1 MDKYKVGGRL
11 KHYLRLLI
19 VLIICFGVNV
29 YADTTYIRGN
39 ITKGTSK
46 VTVRTCASSS
56 CGALKS
62 DTNTNISISYPE
74 MFEVLGEENGFYKI
88 SLQFNSYYY
97 IGYISKGT
105 SSKDY
110 VETKTFTITD
120 GVINELLTL
129 GFPQSYAEKLAK
141 LKVSHPEWVFVPYKV
156 NATWDEVIA
165 GETKYISTNLINGTN
180 TSLRNT
186 EDGAYVDG
194 KWTEFAGGG
203 WYSASKQTV
212 KYFVD
217 PRNFLNDG
225 HVFMFEVLNFDKD
238 IQTNELL
245 QSLLNGSFMS
255 GNGFYYND
263 KNEKVDISYAEIF
276 KTAGEKNEIS
286 SVHLISRVIQ
296 EQGLNGSA
304 LSSGDNSEHPG
315 YYNFFNINANGKT
328 TREVIHNGLAYAKK
342 KEWNS
347 PLSSIIGGAALLN
360 NYIKYGQN
368 TLYLQKFDFAGDN
381 YYTNQYMQNIRAPYS
396 ESYTAY
402 SAYAKNN
409 FLDIKFTFSIPVF
422 KGVMPD
428 KTSLDI
434 KYNEDSSLSMLSVTS
449 CNLNPSFTSS
459 AYNYTCYVD
468 KKIDSITVNAS
479 PTASTSTVK
488 GTGKF
493 DLNNDVNTFE
503 IIVKSAAGT
512 TSTYKITVNK
522 VEEVVLTP
530 DEILAKM
537 QISNKGGYISGF
549 DLGSDANSF
558 NKLLNSVYPKAVS
571 EIPENKILH
580 TGMNVKITSG
590 ISSNYT
596 VVIYGDNN
604 GDGVID
610 ILDLLKI
617 QKHLLGVNKLK
628 DAYFNASDVN
638 KDGLID
644 IIDLLKMRKHILNV
658 NKIEQ

>member
-1 MDKYKVGGRL
+1 M
-11 KHYLRLLI
+11 KHYLKFII
-19 VLIICFGVNV
+19 VLAICLGTNV
-29 YADTTYIRGN
+29 FADTTYIRGQ

-56 CGALKS
+56 CGAVKS
-62 DTNTNISISYPE
+62 DTNSNIAISYPE

-97 IGYISKGT
+97 TGYISKGT
-105 SSKDY
+105 SSKAY
-110 VETKTFTITD
+110 VETKTFKVTD
-120 GVINELLTL
+120 GDINQMLTL
-129 GFPQSYAEKLAK
+129 GFPKSYAEKLAK
-141 LKVSHPEWVFVPYKV
+141 LKVSHPNWQFVPYKV

-165 GETKYISTNLINGTN
+165 GETKYISTNLINGSN

-186 EDGAYVDG
+186 EDGAYVNG

-225 HVFMFEVLNFDKD
+225 HVFMFEVLNFDSSV
-238 IQTNELL
+238 QTTELL
-245 QSLLNGSFMS
+245 QSLLNGTFMS
-255 GNGFYYND
+255 GNAFYYND
-263 KNEKVDISYAEIF
+263 NNEKVNISYAQTF
-276 KTAGEKNEIS
+276 RDAGEKNQIS

-296 EQGLNGSA
+296 EQGSNGSS
-304 LSSGDNSEHPG
+304 LSSGDNSEYPG

-328 TREVIHNGLAYAKK
+328 TSEVIHNGLAYAKK
-342 KEWNS
+342 KGWNS
-347 PLSSIIGGAALLN
+347 PYKAIIGGASLLN
-360 NYIKYGQN
+360 DYIKYGQN
-368 TLYLQKFDFAGDN
+368 TLYLQKFDFAGDT
-381 YYTNQYMQNIRAPYS
+381 YYSTQYMQNVRAPYS

-402 SAYAKNN
+402 SAYVKNN
-409 FLDIKFTFSIPVF
+409 SLDIKFTFSVPVF
-422 KGVMPD
+422 KGKMPD

-434 KYNEDSSLSMLSVTS
+434 KYNEDSSLSKLSVTS

-468 KKIDSITVNAS
+468 KKIDNITVNAS

-493 DLNNDVNTFE
+493 DLNKDVTVLE
-503 IIVKSAAGT
+503 IIVTSAAGT

-522 VEEVVLTP
+522 VDEVVLTP

-537 QISNKGGYISGF
+537 QINNDGGYISGF

-571 EIPENKILH
+571 EINVQGKLA
-580 TGMNVKITSG
+580 TGMKLKLTSN
-590 ISSNYT
+590 STSLYT
-596 VVIYGDNN
+596 IIIRGDVN
-604 GDGVID
+604 GDGEINIVDYIK
-610 ILDLLKI
+610 LLKHVLNS
-617 QKHLLGVNKLK
+617 KKLTNEYLK
-628 DAYFNASDVN
+628 AADIN
-638 KDGLID
+638 KDGMADIVDLI
-644 IIDLLKMRKHILNV
+644 KVQKHVLGA
-658 NKIEQ
+658 KTIEQ

>member
-1 MDKYKVGGRL
+1 M
-11 KHYLRLLI
+11 KHYLKFII
-19 VLIICFGVNV
+19 VLAICLGTNV
-29 YADTTYIRGN
+29 FADTTYIRGQ

-56 CGALKS
+56 CGAVKS
-62 DTNTNISISYPE
+62 DTNSNIAISYPE

-97 IGYISKGT
+97 TGYISKGT
-105 SSKDY
+105 SSKAY
-110 VETKTFTITD
+110 VETKTFKVTD
-120 GVINELLTL
+120 GDINQMLTL
-129 GFPQSYAEKLAK
+129 GFPKSYAEKLAK
-141 LKVSHPEWVFVPYKV
+141 LKVSHPNWQFVPYKV

-165 GETKYISTNLINGTN
+165 GETKYISTNLINGSN

-186 EDGAYVDG
+186 EDGAYVNG

-225 HVFMFEVLNFDKD
+225 HIFMFEVLNFDSSV
-238 IQTNELL
+238 QTTELL
-245 QSLLNGSFMS
+245 QSLLNGTFMS
-255 GNGFYYND
+255 GNAFYYND
-263 KNEKVDISYAEIF
+263 NNEKVNISYAQTF
-276 KTAGEKNEIS
+276 RDAGEKNQIS

-296 EQGLNGSA
+296 EQDSNGSS
-304 LSSGDNSEHPG
+304 LSSGDNSEYPG

-328 TREVIHNGLAYAKK
+328 TSEVIHNGLAYAKK
-342 KEWNS
+342 KGWNS
-347 PLSSIIGGAALLN
+347 PYNAIIGGASLLN
-360 NYIKYGQN
+360 DYIKYGQN
-368 TLYLQKFDFAGDN
+368 TLYLQKFDFAGDT
-381 YYTNQYMQNIRAPYS
+381 YYSTQYMQNVRAPYS

-402 SAYAKNN
+402 SAYVKNN
-409 FLDIKFTFSIPVF
+409 SLDIKFTFSVPVF
-422 KGVMPD
+422 KGTMPD

-434 KYNEDSSLSMLSVTS
+434 KYNEDSSLSKLSVTS
-449 CNLNPSFTSS
+449 CNLNPSFISS

-468 KKIDSITVNAS
+468 KKIDNITVNAS

-493 DLNNDVNTFE
+493 DLNKDVTVLE
-503 IIVKSAAGT
+503 IIVTSAAGT

-522 VEEVVLTP
+522 VDEVVLTP

-537 QISNKGGYISGF
+537 QISNNGGYISGF

-571 EIPENKILH
+571 QISENKVLY
-580 TGMNVKITSG
+580 TGMNIKITSG
-590 ISSNYT
+590 ITSNYT

-628 DAYFNASDVN
+628 NAYLNASDVN
-638 KDGLID
+638 KDGVID

>member
-1 MDKYKVGGRL
+1 M
-11 KHYLRLLI
+11 KHYLKFII
-19 VLIICFGVNV
+19 VLAICLGTNV
-29 YADTTYIRGN
+29 FADTTYIRGQ

-56 CGALKS
+56 CGAVKS
-62 DTNTNISISYPE
+62 DTNSNIAISYPE

-97 IGYISKGT
+97 TGYISKGT
-105 SSKDY
+105 SSKAY
-110 VETKTFTITD
+110 VETKTFKVTD
-120 GVINELLTL
+120 GDINQMLTL
-129 GFPQSYAEKLAK
+129 GFPKSYAEKLAK
-141 LKVSHPEWVFVPYKV
+141 LKVSHPNWQFVPYKV

-165 GETKYISTNLINGTN
+165 GETKYISTNLINGSN

-186 EDGAYVDG
+186 EDGAYVNG

-225 HVFMFEVLNFDKD
+225 HVFMFEVLNFDSSV
-238 IQTNELL
+238 QTTELL
-245 QSLLNGSFMS
+245 QSLLNGTFMS
-255 GNGFYYND
+255 GNAFYYND
-263 KNEKVDISYAEIF
+263 KNEKVNISYAQTF
-276 KTAGEKNEIS
+276 RDAGEKNQIS

-296 EQGLNGSA
+296 EQGSNGSS
-304 LSSGDNSEHPG
+304 LSSGDNSEYPG

-328 TREVIHNGLAYAKK
+328 TSEVIHSGLAYAKK
-342 KEWNS
+342 KGWNS
-347 PLSSIIGGAALLN
+347 PYKAIIGGASLLN
-360 NYIKYGQN
+360 DYIKYGQN
-368 TLYLQKFDFAGDN
+368 TLYLQKFDFAGDT
-381 YYTNQYMQNIRAPYS
+381 YYSTQYMQNIRAPYS

-402 SAYAKNN
+402 SAYVKNN
-409 FLDIKFTFSIPVF
+409 SLDIKFTFSVPVF
-422 KGVMPD
+422 KGKMPD

-434 KYNEDSSLSMLSVTS
+434 KYNEDSSLSKLSVTS

-468 KKIDSITVNAS
+468 KKIDNITVNAS

-493 DLNNDVNTFE
+493 DLNKDVTVLE
-503 IIVKSAAGT
+503 IIVTSAAGT

-522 VEEVVLTP
+522 VDEVVLTP

-571 EIPENKILH
+571 QISENKVLY
-580 TGMNVKITSG
+580 TGMNIKITSG
-590 ISSNYT
+590 ITSNYT

-628 DAYFNASDVN
+628 NAYLYASDIN
-638 KDGLID
+638 KDGNVD
-644 IIDLLKMRKHILNV
+644 IIALLKIQKHILNV
-658 NKIEQ
+658 SKIEQ

>member
-1 MDKYKVGGRL
+1 M
-11 KHYLRLLI
+11 KHYLKFII
-19 VLIICFGVNV
+19 VLAICLGTNV
-29 YADTTYIRGN
+29 FADTTYIRGQ

-56 CGALKS
+56 CGAVKS
-62 DTNTNISISYPE
+62 DTNSNIAISYPE

-97 IGYISKGT
+97 TGYISKGT
-105 SSKDY
+105 SSKAY
-110 VETKTFTITD
+110 VETKTFKVTD
-120 GVINELLTL
+120 GDINQMLNL
-129 GFPQSYAEKLAK
+129 GFPKSYAEKLAK
-141 LKVSHPEWVFVPYKV
+141 LKVSHPNWQFVPYKV

-165 GETKYISTNLINGTN
+165 GETKYISTNLINGSN

-186 EDGAYVDG
+186 EDGAYVNG

-225 HVFMFEVLNFDKD
+225 HVFMFEVLNFDSSV
-238 IQTNELL
+238 QTTELL
-245 QSLLNGSFMS
+245 QSLLNGTFMS
-255 GNGFYYND
+255 GNAFYYND
-263 KNEKVDISYAEIF
+263 KNEKVNISYAQTF
-276 KTAGEKNEIS
+276 RDAGEKNQIS

-296 EQGLNGSA
+296 EQDSNGSS
-304 LSSGDNSEHPG
+304 LSSGDNSEYPG

-328 TREVIHNGLAYAKK
+328 TSEVIHNGLAYAKK
-342 KEWNS
+342 KGWNS
-347 PLSSIIGGAALLN
+347 PYKAIIGGASLLN
-360 NYIKYGQN
+360 DYIKYGQN
-368 TLYLQKFDFAGDN
+368 TLYLQKFDFAGDT
-381 YYTNQYMQNIRAPYS
+381 YYSTQYMQNVRAPYS

-402 SAYAKNN
+402 SAYVKNN
-409 FLDIKFTFSIPVF
+409 SLDIKFTFSVPVF
-422 KGVMPD
+422 KGTMPD

-434 KYNEDSSLSMLSVTS
+434 KYNEDSSLSKLSVTS

-468 KKIDSITVNAS
+468 KKIDNITVNAS

-493 DLNNDVNTFE
+493 DLNKDVTVLE
-503 IIVKSAAGT
+503 IIVTSAAGT

-522 VEEVVLTP
+522 VDEVVLTP

-571 EIPENKILH
+571 QISENKVLY
-580 TGMNVKITSG
+580 TGMNIKITSG
-590 ISSNYT
+590 ITSNYT

-628 DAYFNASDVN
+628 NAYLYASDIN
-638 KDGLID
+638 KDGNVD
-644 IIDLLKMRKHILNV
+644 IIDLLKIQKHILNV
-658 NKIEQ
+658 SKIEQ

>member
-1 MDKYKVGGRL
+1 M
-11 KHYLRLLI
+11 KHYLRFII
-19 VLIICFGVNV
+19 VLAICLGTNV
-29 YADTTYIRGN
+29 FADTTYIRGQ

-56 CGALKS
+56 CGAVKS
-62 DTNTNISISYPE
+62 DTNSNIAISYPE

-97 IGYISKGT
+97 TGYVSKGT
-105 SSKDY
+105 SSKSY
-110 VETKTFTITD
+110 VETKTFKVTD
-120 GVINELLTL
+120 GDINQMSTL
-129 GFPQSYAEKLAK
+129 GFPKSYAEKLAK
-141 LKVSHPEWVFVPYKV
+141 LKVSHPNWQFVPYKV

-165 GETKYISTNLINGTN
+165 GETKYISTNLINGSN

-186 EDGAYVDG
+186 EDGAYVNG

-212 KYFVD
+212 KYFID

-225 HVFMFEVLNFDKD
+225 HVFMFEVLNFDSGV
-238 IQTNELL
+238 QTTELL
-245 QSLLNGSFMS
+245 QSLLNGTFMS
-255 GNGFYYND
+255 GNAFYYND
-263 KNEKVDISYAEIF
+263 KNEKVNISYAQTF
-276 KTAGEKNEIS
+276 RDAGEKNQIS

-296 EQGLNGSA
+296 EQGSKGSS
-304 LSSGDNSEHPG
+304 LSSGDNSEYPG

-328 TREVIHNGLAYAKK
+328 TSEVIHNGLAYAKK
-342 KEWNS
+342 KGWNS
-347 PLSSIIGGAALLN
+347 PYNAIIGGAALLN
-360 NYIKYGQN
+360 DYIKYGQN
-368 TLYLQKFDFAGDN
+368 TLYLQKFDFAGDT
-381 YYTNQYMQNIRAPYS
+381 YYSTQYMQNIRAPYS

-402 SAYAKNN
+402 SAYVKNN
-409 FLDIKFTFSIPVF
+409 SLDIKFTFSVPVF
-422 KGVMPD
+422 KGTMPD

-434 KYNEDSSLSMLSVTS
+434 KYNEDSSLSKLSVTS

-468 KKIDSITVNAS
+468 KKIDNITVNAS

-493 DLNNDVNTFE
+493 DLNKDVTVLE
-503 IIVKSAAGT
+503 IIVTSAAGT

-522 VEEVVLTP
+522 VDEVVLTP

-571 EIPENKILH
+571 QISENKVLY
-580 TGMNVKITSG
+580 TGMNIKITSG
-590 ISSNYT
+590 ITSNYT

-628 DAYFNASDVN
+628 NAYLNASDIN
-638 KDGLID
+638 KDGNVD
-644 IIDLLKMRKHILNV
+644 IIDLLKIQKHILNV
-658 NKIEQ
+658 SKIEQ

>member
-1 MDKYKVGGRL
+1 M
-11 KHYLRLLI
+11 KHYLRFII
-19 VLIICFGVNV
+19 VLAICLGTNV
-29 YADTTYIRGN
+29 FADTTYIRGQ

-56 CGALKS
+56 CGAVKS
-62 DTNTNISISYPE
+62 DTNSNIAISYPE

-97 IGYISKGT
+97 TGYISKGT
-105 SSKDY
+105 SSKSY
-110 VETKTFTITD
+110 VETKTFKVTD
-120 GVINELLTL
+120 GDINQMLTL
-129 GFPQSYAEKLAK
+129 GFPKSYAEKLAK
-141 LKVSHPEWVFVPYKV
+141 LKVSHPNWQFVPYKV

-165 GETKYISTNLINGTN
+165 GETKYISTNLINGSN

-186 EDGAYVDG
+186 EDGAYVNG

-212 KYFVD
+212 KYFID

-225 HVFMFEVLNFDKD
+225 HVFMFEVLNFDSGV
-238 IQTNELL
+238 QTTELL
-245 QSLLNGSFMS
+245 QSLLNGTFMS
-255 GNGFYYND
+255 GNAFYYND
-263 KNEKVDISYAEIF
+263 KNEKVNISYAQTF
-276 KTAGEKNEIS
+276 RDAGEKNQIS

-296 EQGLNGSA
+296 EQGSKGSS
-304 LSSGDNSEHPG
+304 LSSGDNSEYPG

-328 TREVIHNGLAYAKK
+328 TSEVIHNGLAYAKK
-342 KEWNS
+342 KGWNS
-347 PLSSIIGGAALLN
+347 PYNAIIGGAALLN
-360 NYIKYGQN
+360 DYIKYGQN
-368 TLYLQKFDFAGDN
+368 TLYLQKFDFAGDT
-381 YYTNQYMQNIRAPYS
+381 YYSTQYMQNVRAPYS

-402 SAYAKNN
+402 SAYVKNN
-409 FLDIKFTFSIPVF
+409 SLDIKFTFSVPVF
-422 KGVMPD
+422 KGTMPD

-434 KYNEDSSLSMLSVTS
+434 KYNEDSSLSKLSVTS

-468 KKIDSITVNAS
+468 KKIDNITVNAS

-493 DLNNDVNTFE
+493 DLNKDVTVLE
-503 IIVKSAAGT
+503 IIVTSAAGT

-522 VEEVVLTP
+522 VDEVVLTP

-537 QISNKGGYISGF
+537 QINNKGGYISGF

-571 EIPENKILH
+571 QISENKVLY
-580 TGMNVKITSG
+580 TGMNIKITSG
-590 ISSNYT
+590 ITSNYT

-628 DAYFNASDVN
+628 NAYLNASDIN
-638 KDGLID
+638 KDGNVD
-644 IIDLLKMRKHILNV
+644 IIDLLKIQKHILNV
-658 NKIEQ
+658 SKIEQ

>member
-1 MDKYKVGGRL
+1 M
-11 KHYLRLLI
+11 KHYLRFII
-19 VLIICFGVNV
+19 VLAICLGANV
-29 YADTTYIRGN
+29 FADTTYIRGQ

-56 CGALKS
+56 CGAVKS
-62 DTNTNISISYPE
+62 DTNSNIAISYPE
-74 MFEVLGEENGFYKI
+74 MFEILGEENGFYKI

-97 IGYISKGT
+97 TGYVSKGT
-105 SSKDY
+105 SSKSY
-110 VETKTFTITD
+110 VETKTFKVTD
-120 GVINELLTL
+120 GDINQMLNL
-129 GFPQSYAEKLAK
+129 GFPKSYAEKLAK
-141 LKVSHPEWVFVPYKV
+141 LKVSHPNWQFVPYKV

-165 GETKYISTNLINGTN
+165 GETKYISTNLINGSN

-186 EDGAYVDG
+186 EDGAYVNG

-212 KYFVD
+212 KYFID

-225 HVFMFEVLNFDKD
+225 HVFMFEVLNFDSGV
-238 IQTNELL
+238 QTTELL
-245 QSLLNGSFMS
+245 QSLLNGTFMS
-255 GNGFYYND
+255 GNAFYYND
-263 KNEKVDISYAEIF
+263 KNEKVNISYAQTF
-276 KTAGEKNEIS
+276 RDAGEKNQIS

-296 EQGLNGSA
+296 EQGSKGSS
-304 LSSGDNSEHPG
+304 LSSGDNSEYPG

-328 TREVIHNGLAYAKK
+328 TSEVIHNGLAYAKK
-342 KEWNS
+342 KGWNS
-347 PLSSIIGGAALLN
+347 PYNAIIGGAALLN
-360 NYIKYGQN
+360 DYIKYGQN
-368 TLYLQKFDFAGDN
+368 TLYLQKFDFAGDT
-381 YYTNQYMQNIRAPYS
+381 YYSTQYMQNIRAPYS

-402 SAYAKNN
+402 SAYVKNN
-409 FLDIKFTFSIPVF
+409 SLDIKFTFSVPVF
-422 KGVMPD
+422 KGTMPD

-434 KYNEDSSLSMLSVTS
+434 KYNEDSSLSKLSVTS

-468 KKIDSITVNAS
+468 KKIDNITVNAS

-493 DLNNDVNTFE
+493 DLNNDVTVLE
-503 IIVKSAAGT
+503 IIVTSAAGT

-522 VEEVVLTP
+522 VDEVVLTP

-537 QISNKGGYISGF
+537 QINNKGGYISGF

-571 EIPENKILH
+571 QISENKVLY
-580 TGMNVKITSG
+580 TGMNIKITSG
-590 ISSNYT
+590 ITSNYT

-628 DAYFNASDVN
+628 NAYLNASDIN
-638 KDGLID
+638 KDGNVD
-644 IIDLLKMRKHILNV
+644 IIDLLKIQKHILNV
-658 NKIEQ
+658 SKIEQ

>member
-1 MDKYKVGGRL
+1 M
-11 KHYLRLLI
+11 KHYLRFII
-19 VLIICFGVNV
+19 VLAICLGANV
-29 YADTTYIRGN
+29 FADTTYIRGQ

-56 CGALKS
+56 CGAVKS
-62 DTNTNISISYPE
+62 DTNSNIAISYPE
-74 MFEVLGEENGFYKI
+74 MFEILGEENGFYKI

-97 IGYISKGT
+97 TGYVSKGT
-105 SSKDY
+105 SSKAY
-110 VETKTFTITD
+110 VETKTFKVTD
-120 GVINELLTL
+120 GDINQMLNL
-129 GFPQSYAEKLAK
+129 GFPKSYAEKLAK
-141 LKVSHPEWVFVPYKV
+141 LKISHPNWQFVPYKV

-165 GETKYISTNLINGTN
+165 GETKYISTNLINGSN

-186 EDGAYVDG
+186 EDGAYVNG

-212 KYFVD
+212 KYFID

-225 HVFMFEVLNFDKD
+225 HVFMFEVLNFDSGV
-238 IQTNELL
+238 QTTELL
-245 QSLLNGSFMS
+245 QSLLNGTFMS
-255 GNGFYYND
+255 GNAFYYND
-263 KNEKVDISYAEIF
+263 KKEKVNISYAQTF
-276 KTAGEKNEIS
+276 RDAGEKNQIS

-296 EQGLNGSA
+296 EQGSKGSS
-304 LSSGDNSEHPG
+304 LSSGDNSEYPG

-328 TREVIHNGLAYAKK
+328 TSEVIHNGLAYAKK
-342 KEWNS
+342 KGWNS
-347 PLSSIIGGAALLN
+347 PYNAIIGGAALLN
-360 NYIKYGQN
+360 DYIKYGQN
-368 TLYLQKFDFAGDN
+368 TLYLQKFDFAGDT
-381 YYTNQYMQNIRAPYS
+381 YYSTQYMQNIRAPYS

-402 SAYAKNN
+402 SAYVKNN
-409 FLDIKFTFSIPVF
+409 SLDIKFTFSVPVF
-422 KGVMPD
+422 KGTMPD

-434 KYNEDSSLSMLSVTS
+434 KYNEDSSLSKLSVTS

-468 KKIDSITVNAS
+468 KKIDNITVNAS

-493 DLNNDVNTFE
+493 DLNKDVTVLE
-503 IIVKSAAGT
+503 IIVSSAAGT

-522 VEEVVLTP
+522 VDEVVLTP

-537 QISNKGGYISGF
+537 QINNKGGYISGF

-571 EIPENKILH
+571 QISENKVLY
-580 TGMNVKITSG
+580 TGMNIKITSG
-590 ISSNYT
+590 ITSNYT

-628 DAYFNASDVN
+628 NAYLNASDIN
-638 KDGLID
+638 KDGNVD
-644 IIDLLKMRKHILNV
+644 IIDLLKIQKHILNV
-658 NKIEQ
+658 SKIEQ

>member
-1 MDKYKVGGRL
+1 M
-11 KHYLRLLI
+11 KHYLRFII
-19 VLIICFGVNV
+19 VLAICLGTNV
-29 YADTTYIRGN
+29 FADTTYIRGQ

-56 CGALKS
+56 CGAVKS
-62 DTNTNISISYPE
+62 DTNSNIAISYPE

-97 IGYISKGT
+97 TGYISKGT
-105 SSKDY
+105 SSKAY
-110 VETKTFTITD
+110 VETKTFKVTD
-120 GVINELLTL
+120 GDINQMLTL
-129 GFPQSYAEKLAK
+129 GFPKSYAEKLAK
-141 LKVSHPEWVFVPYKV
+141 LKVSHPNWQFVPYKV

-165 GETKYISTNLINGTN
+165 GETKYISTNLINGSN

-186 EDGAYVDG
+186 EDGAYVNG

-212 KYFVD
+212 KYFID

-225 HVFMFEVLNFDKD
+225 HVFMFEVLNFDSGV
-238 IQTNELL
+238 QTTELL
-245 QSLLNGSFMS
+245 QSLLNGTFMS
-255 GNGFYYND
+255 GNAFYYND
-263 KNEKVDISYAEIF
+263 KNEKVNISYAQTF
-276 KTAGEKNEIS
+276 RDAGEKNQIS

-296 EQGLNGSA
+296 EQGSKGSS
-304 LSSGDNSEHPG
+304 LSSGDNSEYPG

-328 TREVIHNGLAYAKK
+328 TSEVIHNGLAYAKK
-342 KEWNS
+342 KGWNS
-347 PLSSIIGGAALLN
+347 PYNAIIGGAALLN
-360 NYIKYGQN
+360 DYIKYGQN
-368 TLYLQKFDFAGDN
+368 TLYLQKFDFAGDT
-381 YYTNQYMQNIRAPYS
+381 YYSTQYMQNIRAPYS

-402 SAYAKNN
+402 SAYVKNN
-409 FLDIKFTFSIPVF
+409 SLDIKFTFSVPVF
-422 KGVMPD
+422 KGTMPD

-434 KYNEDSSLSMLSVTS
+434 KYNEDSSLSKLSVTS

-468 KKIDSITVNAS
+468 KNVDNITVNAS

-493 DLNNDVNTFE
+493 DLNKDVTVLE
-503 IIVKSAAGT
+503 IIVTSAAGT

-522 VEEVVLTP
+522 VDEVVLTP

-571 EIPENKILH
+571 QISENKVLY
-580 TGMNVKITSG
+580 TGMNIKITSG
-590 ISSNYT
+590 ITSNYT

-628 DAYFNASDVN
+628 NAYLNASDIN
-638 KDGLID
+638 KDGNVD
-644 IIDLLKMRKHILNV
+644 IIDLLKIQKHILNV
-658 NKIEQ
+658 SKIEQ

>member
-1 MDKYKVGGRL
+1 M
-11 KHYLRLLI
+11 KHYLKFII
-19 VLIICFGVNV
+19 VLAICLGTNV
-29 YADTTYIRGN
+29 FADTTYIRGQ

-56 CGALKS
+56 CGAVKS
-62 DTNTNISISYPE
+62 DTNSNIAISYPE

-97 IGYISKGT
+97 TGYISKGT
-105 SSKDY
+105 SSKAY
-110 VETKTFTITD
+110 VETKTFKVTD
-120 GVINELLTL
+120 GDINQMLTL
-129 GFPQSYAEKLAK
+129 GFPKSYAEKLAK
-141 LKVSHPEWVFVPYKV
+141 LKVSHPNWQFVPYKV

-165 GETKYISTNLINGTN
+165 GETKYISTNLINGSN

-186 EDGAYVDG
+186 EDGAYVNG

-225 HVFMFEVLNFDKD
+225 HVFMFEVLNFDSSV
-238 IQTNELL
+238 QTTELL
-245 QSLLNGSFMS
+245 QSLLNGTFMS
-255 GNGFYYND
+255 GNAFYYND
-263 KNEKVDISYAEIF
+263 NNEKVNISYAQTF
-276 KTAGEKNEIS
+276 RDAGEKNQIS

-296 EQGLNGSA
+296 EQGSNGSS
-304 LSSGDNSEHPG
+304 LSSGDNSEYPG

-328 TREVIHNGLAYAKK
+328 TSEVIHNGLAYAKK
-342 KEWNS
+342 KGWNS
-347 PLSSIIGGAALLN
+347 PYNAIIGGASLLN
-360 NYIKYGQN
+360 DYIKYGQN
-368 TLYLQKFDFAGDN
+368 TLYLQKFDFAGDT
-381 YYTNQYMQNIRAPYS
+381 YYSTQYMQNVRAPYS

-402 SAYAKNN
+402 SAYVKNN
-409 FLDIKFTFSIPVF
+409 SLDIKFTFSVPVF
-422 KGVMPD
+422 KGTMPD

-434 KYNEDSSLSMLSVTS
+434 KYNEDSSLSKLSVTS

-468 KKIDSITVNAS
+468 KKIDNITVNAS

-493 DLNNDVNTFE
+493 DLNKDVTVLE
-503 IIVKSAAGT
+503 IIVTSAAGT

-522 VEEVVLTP
+522 VDEVVLTP

-571 EIPENKILH
+571 QISENKVLY
-580 TGMNVKITSG
+580 TGMNIKITSG
-590 ISSNYT
+590 ITSNYT

-628 DAYFNASDVN
+628 NAYLNASDIN
-638 KDGLID
+638 KDGVID

>member
-1 MDKYKVGGRL
+1 M
-11 KHYLRLLI
+11 KHYLKFII
-19 VLIICFGVNV
+19 VLAICLGTNV
-29 YADTTYIRGN
+29 FADTTYIRGQ

-56 CGALKS
+56 CGAVKS
-62 DTNTNISISYPE
+62 DTNSNIAISYPE

-97 IGYISKGT
+97 TGYISKGT
-105 SSKDY
+105 SSKAY
-110 VETKTFTITD
+110 VVTKTFKVTD
-120 GVINELLTL
+120 GDINQMLTL
-129 GFPQSYAEKLAK
+129 GFPKSYAEKLAK
-141 LKVSHPEWVFVPYKV
+141 LKVSHPNWQFVPYKV

-165 GETKYISTNLINGTN
+165 GETKYISTNLINGSN

-186 EDGAYVDG
+186 EDGAYVNG

-225 HVFMFEVLNFDKD
+225 HVFMFEVLNFDSSV
-238 IQTNELL
+238 QTTELL
-245 QSLLNGSFMS
+245 QSLLNGTFMS
-255 GNGFYYND
+255 GNAFYYND
-263 KNEKVDISYAEIF
+263 KNEKVNISYAQTF
-276 KTAGEKNEIS
+276 RDAGEKNQIS

-296 EQGLNGSA
+296 EQGSNGSS
-304 LSSGDNSEHPG
+304 LSSGDNSEYPG

-328 TREVIHNGLAYAKK
+328 TSEVIHNGLAYAKK
-342 KEWNS
+342 KGWNS
-347 PLSSIIGGAALLN
+347 PYKAIIGGASLLN
-360 NYIKYGQN
+360 DYIKYGQN
-368 TLYLQKFDFAGDN
+368 TLYLQKFDFAGDT
-381 YYTNQYMQNIRAPYS
+381 YYSTQYMQNVRAPYS

-402 SAYAKNN
+402 SAYVKNN
-409 FLDIKFTFSIPVF
+409 SLDIKFTFSVPVF
-422 KGVMPD
+422 KGTMPD

-434 KYNEDSSLSMLSVTS
+434 KYNEDSSLSKLSVTS

-468 KKIDSITVNAS
+468 KKIDNITVNAS

-493 DLNNDVNTFE
+493 DLNKDVTVLE
-503 IIVKSAAGT
+503 IIVTSAAGT

-522 VEEVVLTP
+522 VDEVVLTP

-571 EIPENKILH
+571 QISENKVLY
-580 TGMNVKITSG
+580 TGMNIKITSG
-590 ISSNYT
+590 ITSNYT

-628 DAYFNASDVN
+628 NAYLYASDIN
-638 KDGLID
+638 KDGNVD
-644 IIDLLKMRKHILNV
+644 IIDLLKIQKHILNV
-658 NKIEQ
+658 SKIEQ

>member
-1 MDKYKVGGRL
+1 M
-11 KHYLRLLI
+11 KHYLKFII
-19 VLIICFGVNV
+19 VLAICLGTNV
-29 YADTTYIRGN
+29 FADTTYIRGQ

-56 CGALKS
+56 CGAVKS
-62 DTNTNISISYPE
+62 DTNSNIAISYPE

-97 IGYISKGT
+97 TGYISKGT
-105 SSKDY
+105 SSKAY
-110 VETKTFTITD
+110 VETKTFKVTD
-120 GVINELLTL
+120 GDINQMLTL
-129 GFPQSYAEKLAK
+129 GFPKSYAEKLAK
-141 LKVSHPEWVFVPYKV
+141 LKVSHPNWQFVPYKV

-165 GETKYISTNLINGTN
+165 GETKYISTNLINGSN

-186 EDGAYVDG
+186 EDGAYVNG

-225 HVFMFEVLNFDKD
+225 HVFMFEVLNFDSSV
-238 IQTNELL
+238 QTTELL
-245 QSLLNGSFMS
+245 QSLLNGTFMS
-255 GNGFYYND
+255 GNAFYYND
-263 KNEKVDISYAEIF
+263 KNEKVNISYAQTF
-276 KTAGEKNEIS
+276 RDAGEKNQIS

-296 EQGLNGSA
+296 EQGSNGSS
-304 LSSGDNSEHPG
+304 LSSGDNSEYPG

-328 TREVIHNGLAYAKK
+328 TSEVIHNGLAYAKK
-342 KEWNS
+342 KGWNS
-347 PLSSIIGGAALLN
+347 PYNAVIGGASLLN
-360 NYIKYGQN
+360 DYIKYGQN
-368 TLYLQKFDFAGDN
+368 TLYLQKFDFAGDT
-381 YYTNQYMQNIRAPYS
+381 YYSTQYMQNVRAPYS

-402 SAYAKNN
+402 SAYVKNN
-409 FLDIKFTFSIPVF
+409 SLDIKFTFSIPVF
-422 KGVMPD
+422 KGTMPD

-434 KYNEDSSLSMLSVTS
+434 KYNEDSSLSKLSVTS

-468 KKIDSITVNAS
+468 KKIDNITVNAS

-493 DLNNDVNTFE
+493 DLNKDVTVLE
-503 IIVKSAAGT
+503 IIVTSAAGT

-522 VEEVVLTP
+522 VDEVVLTP

-571 EIPENKILH
+571 QISENKVLY
-580 TGMNVKITSG
+580 TGMNIKITSG
-590 ISSNYT
+590 ITSNYI

-628 DAYFNASDVN
+628 NAYLNASDIN
-638 KDGLID
+638 KDGVID

>member
-1 MDKYKVGGRL
+1 M
-11 KHYLRLLI
+11 KHYLKFII
-19 VLIICFGVNV
+19 VLAICLGTNV
-29 YADTTYIRGN
+29 FADTTYIRGQ

-56 CGALKS
+56 CGAVKS
-62 DTNTNISISYPE
+62 DTNSNIAISYPE

-97 IGYISKGT
+97 TGYISKGT
-105 SSKDY
+105 SSKAY
-110 VETKTFTITD
+110 VETKTFKVTD
-120 GVINELLTL
+120 GDINQMLNL
-129 GFPQSYAEKLAK
+129 GFPKSYAEKLAK
-141 LKVSHPEWVFVPYKV
+141 LKVSHPNWQFVPYKV

-165 GETKYISTNLINGTN
+165 GETKYISTNLINGSN

-186 EDGAYVDG
+186 EDGAYVNG

-225 HVFMFEVLNFDKD
+225 HVFMFEVLNFDSSV
-238 IQTNELL
+238 QTTELL
-245 QSLLNGSFMS
+245 QSLLNGTFMS
-255 GNGFYYND
+255 GNAFYYND
-263 KNEKVDISYAEIF
+263 KNEKVNISYAQTF
-276 KTAGEKNEIS
+276 RDAGEKNQIS

-296 EQGLNGSA
+296 EQGSNGSS
-304 LSSGDNSEHPG
+304 LSSGDNSEYPG

-328 TREVIHNGLAYAKK
+328 TSEVIHSGLAYAKK
-342 KEWNS
+342 KGWNS
-347 PLSSIIGGAALLN
+347 PYKAIIGGASLLN
-360 NYIKYGQN
+360 DYIKYGQN
-368 TLYLQKFDFAGDN
+368 TLYLQKFDFAGDT
-381 YYTNQYMQNIRAPYS
+381 YYSTQYMQNVRAPYS

-402 SAYAKNN
+402 SAYVKNN
-409 FLDIKFTFSIPVF
+409 SLDIKFTFSVPVF
-422 KGVMPD
+422 KGTMPD

-434 KYNEDSSLSMLSVTS
+434 KYNEDSSLSKLSVTS

-468 KKIDSITVNAS
+468 KKIDNITVNAS
-479 PTASTSTVK
+479 PTASTSIVK

-493 DLNNDVNTFE
+493 DLNKDVTVLE
-503 IIVKSAAGT
+503 IIVTSAAGT

-522 VEEVVLTP
+522 VDEVVLTP

-571 EIPENKILH
+571 QISENKVLY
-580 TGMNVKITSG
+580 TGMNIKITSG
-590 ISSNYT
+590 ITSNYT

-628 DAYFNASDVN
+628 NAYLYASDIN
-638 KDGLID
+638 KDGNVD
-644 IIDLLKMRKHILNV
+644 IIDLLKIQKHILNV
-658 NKIEQ
+658 SKIEQ

>member
-1 MDKYKVGGRL
+1 M
-11 KHYLRLLI
+11 KHYLKFII
-19 VLIICFGVNV
+19 VLAICLGTNV
-29 YADTTYIRGN
+29 FADTTYIRGQ

-56 CGALKS
+56 CGAVKS
-62 DTNTNISISYPE
+62 DTNSNIAISYPE

-97 IGYISKGT
+97 TGYISKGT
-105 SSKDY
+105 SSKAY
-110 VETKTFTITD
+110 VETKTFKVTD
-120 GVINELLTL
+120 GDINQMLTL
-129 GFPQSYAEKLAK
+129 GFPKSYAEKLAK
-141 LKVSHPEWVFVPYKV
+141 LKVSHPNWQFVPYKV

-165 GETKYISTNLINGTN
+165 GETKYISTNLINGSN

-186 EDGAYVDG
+186 EDGAYVNG

-225 HVFMFEVLNFDKD
+225 HVFMFEVLNFDSSV
-238 IQTNELL
+238 QTTELL
-245 QSLLNGSFMS
+245 QSLLNGTFMS
-255 GNGFYYND
+255 GNAFYYND
-263 KNEKVDISYAEIF
+263 KNEKVNISYAQTF
-276 KTAGEKNEIS
+276 RDAGEKNQIS

-296 EQGLNGSA
+296 EQGSNGSS
-304 LSSGDNSEHPG
+304 LSSGDNSEYPG

-328 TREVIHNGLAYAKK
+328 TSEVIHNGLAYAKK
-342 KEWNS
+342 KGWNS
-347 PLSSIIGGAALLN
+347 PYNAIIGGASLLN
-360 NYIKYGQN
+360 DYIKYGQN
-368 TLYLQKFDFAGDN
+368 TLYLQKFDFAGDT
-381 YYTNQYMQNIRAPYS
+381 YYSTQYMQNVRAPYS

-402 SAYAKNN
+402 SAYVKNN
-409 FLDIKFTFSIPVF
+409 SLDIKFTFSVPVF
-422 KGVMPD
+422 KGTMPD

-434 KYNEDSSLSMLSVTS
+434 KYNEDSSLSKLSVTS

-468 KKIDSITVNAS
+468 KKIDNITVNAS

-493 DLNNDVNTFE
+493 DLNKDVTVLE
-503 IIVKSAAGT
+503 IIVTSAAGT

-522 VEEVVLTP
+522 VDEVVLTP

-571 EIPENKILH
+571 EISENKVLY
-580 TGMNVKITSG
+580 TGMNIKITSG
-590 ISSNYT
+590 ITSNYI

-628 DAYFNASDVN
+628 NAYLNASDIN
-638 KDGLID
+638 KDGNVD
-644 IIDLLKMRKHILNV
+644 IIDLLKIQKHILNV
-658 NKIEQ
+658 SKIEQ

>member
-1 MDKYKVGGRL
+1 M
-11 KHYLRLLI
+11 KHYLKFII
-19 VLIICFGVNV
+19 VLAICLGTNV
-29 YADTTYIRGN
+29 FADTTYIRGQ

-56 CGALKS
+56 CGAVKS
-62 DTNTNISISYPE
+62 DTNSNIAISYPE

-97 IGYISKGT
+97 TGYISKGT
-105 SSKDY
+105 SSKAY
-110 VETKTFTITD
+110 VETKTFKVTD
-120 GVINELLTL
+120 GDINQMLTL
-129 GFPQSYAEKLAK
+129 GFPKSYAEKLAK
-141 LKVSHPEWVFVPYKV
+141 LKVSHPNWQFVPYKV

-165 GETKYISTNLINGTN
+165 GETKYISTNLINGSN

-186 EDGAYVDG
+186 EDGAYVNG

-225 HVFMFEVLNFDKD
+225 HVFMFEVLNFDSSV
-238 IQTNELL
+238 QTTELL
-245 QSLLNGSFMS
+245 QSLLNGTFMS
-255 GNGFYYND
+255 GNAFYYND
-263 KNEKVDISYAEIF
+263 KNEKVNISYAQTF
-276 KTAGEKNEIS
+276 RDAGEKNQIS

-296 EQGLNGSA
+296 EQGSNGSS
-304 LSSGDNSEHPG
+304 LSSGDNSEYPG

-328 TREVIHNGLAYAKK
+328 TSEVIHSGLAYAKK
-342 KEWNS
+342 KGWNS
-347 PLSSIIGGAALLN
+347 PYKAIIGGASLLN
-360 NYIKYGQN
+360 DYIKYGQN
-368 TLYLQKFDFAGDN
+368 TLYLQKFDFAGDT
-381 YYTNQYMQNIRAPYS
+381 YYSTQYMQNVRAPYS

-402 SAYAKNN
+402 SAYVKNN
-409 FLDIKFTFSIPVF
+409 SLDIKFTFSVPVF
-422 KGVMPD
+422 KGTMPD

-434 KYNEDSSLSMLSVTS
+434 KYNEDSSLSNLSVTS
-449 CNLNPSFTSS
+449 CNLNPSFISS

-468 KKIDSITVNAS
+468 KKIDNITVNAS

-493 DLNNDVNTFE
+493 DLNKDVTVLE
-503 IIVKSAAGT
+503 IIVTSAAGT

-522 VEEVVLTP
+522 VDEVVLTP

-537 QISNKGGYISGF
+537 QINNDGGYISGF

-571 EIPENKILH
+571 QISENKVLY
-580 TGMNVKITSG
+580 TGMNIKITSD
-590 ISSNYT
+590 ITSNYT

-628 DAYFNASDVN
+628 NAYLNASDIN
-638 KDGLID
+638 KDGNVD
-644 IIDLLKMRKHILNV
+644 IIDLLKIQKHILNV
-658 NKIEQ
+658 SKIEQ

>member
-1 MDKYKVGGRL
+1 M
-11 KHYLRLLI
+11 KHYLKFII
-19 VLIICFGVNV
+19 VLAICLGTNV
-29 YADTTYIRGN
+29 FADTTYIRGQ

-56 CGALKS
+56 CGAVKS
-62 DTNTNISISYPE
+62 DTNSNIAISYPE

-97 IGYISKGT
+97 TGYISKGT
-105 SSKDY
+105 SSKAY
-110 VETKTFTITD
+110 VETKTFKVTD
-120 GVINELLTL
+120 GDINQMLTL
-129 GFPQSYAEKLAK
+129 GFPKSYAEKLAK
-141 LKVSHPEWVFVPYKV
+141 LKVSHPNWQFVPYKV

-165 GETKYISTNLINGTN
+165 GETKYISTNLINGSN

-186 EDGAYVDG
+186 EDGAYVNG

-225 HVFMFEVLNFDKD
+225 HVFMFEVLNFDSSV
-238 IQTNELL
+238 QTTELL
-245 QSLLNGSFMS
+245 QSLLNGTFMS
-255 GNGFYYND
+255 GNAFYYND
-263 KNEKVDISYAEIF
+263 KNEKVNISYAQTF
-276 KTAGEKNEIS
+276 RDAGEKNQIS

-296 EQGLNGSA
+296 EQGSNGSS
-304 LSSGDNSEHPG
+304 LSSGDNSEYPG

-328 TREVIHNGLAYAKK
+328 TSEVIHNGLAYAKK
-342 KEWNS
+342 KGWNS
-347 PLSSIIGGAALLN
+347 PYKAIIGGASLLN
-360 NYIKYGQN
+360 DYIKYGQN
-368 TLYLQKFDFAGDN
+368 TLYLQKFDFAGDT
-381 YYTNQYMQNIRAPYS
+381 YYSTQYMQNLRAPYS

-402 SAYAKNN
+402 SAYVKNN
-409 FLDIKFTFSIPVF
+409 SLDIKFTFSVPVF
-422 KGVMPD
+422 KGTMPD

-434 KYNEDSSLSMLSVTS
+434 KYNEDSSLSKLSVTS

-468 KKIDSITVNAS
+468 KKIDNITVNAS

-493 DLNNDVNTFE
+493 DLNKDVTVLE
-503 IIVKSAAGT
+503 IIVTSAAGT

-522 VEEVVLTP
+522 VDEVVLTP

-571 EIPENKILH
+571 QISENKVLY
-580 TGMNVKITSG
+580 TGMNIKITSG
-590 ISSNYT
+590 ITSNYT

-628 DAYFNASDVN
+628 NAYLYASDIN
-638 KDGLID
+638 KDGNVD
-644 IIDLLKMRKHILNV
+644 IIDLLKIQKHILNV
-658 NKIEQ
+658 SKIEQ

>member
-1 MDKYKVGGRL
+1 M
-11 KHYLRLLI
+11 KHYLKFII
-19 VLIICFGVNV
+19 VLAICLGTNV
-29 YADTTYIRGN
+29 FADTTYIRGQ

-56 CGALKS
+56 CGAVKS
-62 DTNTNISISYPE
+62 DTNSNIAISYPE

-88 SLQFNSYYY
+88 ILQFNSYYY
-97 IGYISKGT
+97 TGYISKGT
-105 SSKDY
+105 SSKAY
-110 VETKTFTITD
+110 VETKTFKVTD
-120 GVINELLTL
+120 GDINQMLTL
-129 GFPQSYAEKLAK
+129 GFPKSYAEKLAK
-141 LKVSHPEWVFVPYKV
+141 LKVSHPNWQFVPYKV

-165 GETKYISTNLINGTN
+165 GETKYISTNLINGSN

-186 EDGAYVDG
+186 EDGAYVNG

-225 HVFMFEVLNFDKD
+225 HVFMFEVLNFDSSV
-238 IQTNELL
+238 QTTELL
-245 QSLLNGSFMS
+245 QSLLNGTFMS
-255 GNGFYYND
+255 GNAFYYND
-263 KNEKVDISYAEIF
+263 KNEKVNISYAQTF
-276 KTAGEKNEIS
+276 RDAGEKNQIS

-296 EQGLNGSA
+296 EQGSNGSS
-304 LSSGDNSEHPG
+304 LSSGDNSEYPG

-328 TREVIHNGLAYAKK
+328 TSEVIHNGLAYAKK
-342 KEWNS
+342 KGWNS
-347 PLSSIIGGAALLN
+347 PYNAIIGGASLLN
-360 NYIKYGQN
+360 DYIKYGQN
-368 TLYLQKFDFAGDN
+368 TLYLQKFDFAGDT
-381 YYTNQYMQNIRAPYS
+381 YYSTQYMQNVRAPYS

-402 SAYAKNN
+402 SAYVKNN
-409 FLDIKFTFSIPVF
+409 SLDIKFTFSVPVF
-422 KGVMPD
+422 KGTMPD

-434 KYNEDSSLSMLSVTS
+434 KYNEDSSLSKLSVTS

-468 KKIDSITVNAS
+468 KKIDNITVNAS

-493 DLNNDVNTFE
+493 DLNKDVTVLE
-503 IIVKSAAGT
+503 IIVTSAAGT

-522 VEEVVLTP
+522 VDEVVLTP

-571 EIPENKILH
+571 QISENKVLY
-580 TGMNVKITSG
+580 TGMNIKITSG
-590 ISSNYT
+590 ITSNYT

-628 DAYFNASDVN
+628 NAYLNASDIN
-638 KDGLID
+638 KDENVD
-644 IIDLLKMRKHILNV
+644 IIDLLKIQKHILNV
-658 NKIEQ
+658 SKIEQ

>member
-1 MDKYKVGGRL
+1 M
-11 KHYLRLLI
+11 KHYLKFII
-19 VLIICFGVNV
+19 VLAICLGTNV
-29 YADTTYIRGN
+29 FADTTYIRGQ

-56 CGALKS
+56 CGAVKS
-62 DTNTNISISYPE
+62 DTNSNIAISYPE

-97 IGYISKGT
+97 TGYISKGT
-105 SSKDY
+105 SSKAY
-110 VETKTFTITD
+110 VETKTFKVTD
-120 GVINELLTL
+120 GDINQMLTL
-129 GFPQSYAEKLAK
+129 GFPKSYAEKLAK
-141 LKVSHPEWVFVPYKV
+141 LKVSHPNWQFVPYKV

-165 GETKYISTNLINGTN
+165 GETKYISTNLINGSN

-186 EDGAYVDG
+186 EDGAYVNG

-225 HVFMFEVLNFDKD
+225 HVFMFEVLNFDSSV
-238 IQTNELL
+238 QTTELL
-245 QSLLNGSFMS
+245 QSLLNGTFMS
-255 GNGFYYND
+255 GNAFYYND
-263 KNEKVDISYAEIF
+263 NNEKVNISYAQTF
-276 KTAGEKNEIS
+276 RDAGEKNQIS

-296 EQGLNGSA
+296 EQGSNGSS
-304 LSSGDNSEHPG
+304 LSSGDNSEYPG

-328 TREVIHNGLAYAKK
+328 TSEVIHNGLAYAKK
-342 KEWNS
+342 KGWNS
-347 PLSSIIGGAALLN
+347 PYNAIIGGASLLN
-360 NYIKYGQN
+360 DYIKYGQN
-368 TLYLQKFDFAGDN
+368 TLYLQKFDFAGDT
-381 YYTNQYMQNIRAPYS
+381 YYSTQYMQNVRAPYS

-402 SAYAKNN
+402 SAYVKNN
-409 FLDIKFTFSIPVF
+409 SLDIKFTFSVPVF
-422 KGVMPD
+422 KGTMPD

-434 KYNEDSSLSMLSVTS
+434 KYNEDSSLSKLSVTS

-468 KKIDSITVNAS
+468 KKIDNITVNAS

-493 DLNNDVNTFE
+493 DLNKDVTVLE
-503 IIVKSAAGT
+503 IIVTSAAGT

-522 VEEVVLTP
+522 VDEVVLTP

-571 EIPENKILH
+571 QISENKVLY
-580 TGMNVKITSG
+580 TGMNIKITSD
-590 ISSNYT
+590 ITSNYT

-628 DAYFNASDVN
+628 NAYLNASDIN
-638 KDGLID
+638 KDGVID

>member
-1 MDKYKVGGRL
+1 M
-11 KHYLRLLI
+11 KHYLKFII
-19 VLIICFGVNV
+19 VLAICLGTNV
-29 YADTTYIRGN
+29 FADTTYIRGQ

-56 CGALKS
+56 CKAVKS
-62 DTNTNISISYPE
+62 DTNSNIAISYPE

-97 IGYISKGT
+97 TGYISKGT
-105 SSKDY
+105 SSKAY
-110 VETKTFTITD
+110 VETKTFKVTD
-120 GVINELLTL
+120 GDINQMLTL
-129 GFPQSYAEKLAK
+129 GFPKSYAEKLAK
-141 LKVSHPEWVFVPYKV
+141 LKVSHPNWQFVPYKV

-165 GETKYISTNLINGTN
+165 GETKYISTNLINGSN

-186 EDGAYVDG
+186 EDGAYVNG

-225 HVFMFEVLNFDKD
+225 HVFMFEVLNFDSSV
-238 IQTNELL
+238 QTTELL
-245 QSLLNGSFMS
+245 QSLLNGTFMS
-255 GNGFYYND
+255 GNAFYYND
-263 KNEKVDISYAEIF
+263 KNEKVNISYAQTF
-276 KTAGEKNEIS
+276 RDAGEKNQIS

-296 EQGLNGSA
+296 EQGSNGSS
-304 LSSGDNSEHPG
+304 LSSGDNSEYPG

-328 TREVIHNGLAYAKK
+328 TSEVIHNGLAYAKK
-342 KEWNS
+342 KGWNS
-347 PLSSIIGGAALLN
+347 PYNAIIGGASLLN
-360 NYIKYGQN
+360 DYIKYGQN
-368 TLYLQKFDFAGDN
+368 TLYLQKFDFAGDT
-381 YYTNQYMQNIRAPYS
+381 YYSTQYMQNVRAPYS

-402 SAYAKNN
+402 SAYVKNN
-409 FLDIKFTFSIPVF
+409 SLDIKFTFSVPVF
-422 KGVMPD
+422 KGTMPD

-434 KYNEDSSLSMLSVTS
+434 KYNEDSSLSNLSVTS
-449 CNLNPSFTSS
+449 CNLNPSFISS

-468 KKIDSITVNAS
+468 KKIDNITVNAS

-493 DLNNDVNTFE
+493 DLNKDVTVLE
-503 IIVKSAAGT
+503 IIVTSAAGT

-522 VEEVVLTP
+522 VDEVVLTP

-537 QISNKGGYISGF
+537 QINNDGGYISGF

-571 EIPENKILH
+571 QISENKVLY
-580 TGMNVKITSG
+580 TGMNIKITSG
-590 ISSNYT
+590 ITSNYT

-628 DAYFNASDVN
+628 NAYLYASDIN
-638 KDGLID
+638 KDGNVD
-644 IIDLLKMRKHILNV
+644 IIDLLKIQKHILNV
-658 NKIEQ
+658 SKIEQ

>member
-1 MDKYKVGGRL
+1 M
-11 KHYLRLLI
+11 KHYLRFII
-19 VLIICFGVNV
+19 VLAICLGTNV
-29 YADTTYIRGN
+29 FADTTYIRGQ

-56 CGALKS
+56 CGAVKS
-62 DTNTNISISYPE
+62 DTNSNIAISYPE

-97 IGYISKGT
+97 TGYISKGT
-105 SSKDY
+105 SSKAY
-110 VETKTFTITD
+110 VEIKTFKITD
-120 GVINELLTL
+120 GDINQMLTL
-129 GFPQSYAEKLAK
+129 GFPKSYAEKLAK
-141 LKVSHPEWVFVPYKV
+141 LKVSHPNWQFVPYKV

-165 GETKYISTNLINGTN
+165 GETKYISTNLISGSN

-186 EDGAYVDG
+186 EDGAYVNG

-225 HVFMFEVLNFDKD
+225 HVFMFEVLNFDSGV
-238 IQTNELL
+238 QTTELL
-245 QSLLNGSFMS
+245 QSLLNGTFMS
-255 GNGFYYND
+255 GNAFYYND
-263 KNEKVDISYAEIF
+263 KNEKVNISYAQTF
-276 KTAGEKNEIS
+276 RDAGEKNQIS

-296 EQGLNGSA
+296 EQGSKGSS
-304 LSSGDNSEHPG
+304 LSSGDNSEYPG

-328 TREVIHNGLAYAKK
+328 TSEVIHNGLAYAKK
-342 KEWNS
+342 KGWNS
-347 PLSSIIGGAALLN
+347 PYNAIIGGAALLN
-360 NYIKYGQN
+360 DYIKYGQN
-368 TLYLQKFDFAGDN
+368 TLYLQKFDFAGDT
-381 YYTNQYMQNIRAPYS
+381 YYSTQYMQNIRAPYS

-409 FLDIKFTFSIPVF
+409 SLDIKFTFSVPVF
-422 KGVMPD
+422 KGTMPD

-434 KYNEDSSLSMLSVTS
+434 KYNEDSSLSKLSVTS

-468 KKIDSITVNAS
+468 KKIDNITVNAS

-493 DLNNDVNTFE
+493 DLNKDVTVLE
-503 IIVKSAAGT
+503 IIVTSAAGT

-522 VEEVVLTP
+522 VDEVVLTP

-571 EIPENKILH
+571 QISENKVLY
-580 TGMNVKITSG
+580 TGMNIKITSG
-590 ISSNYT
+590 ITSDYT

-628 DAYFNASDVN
+628 NAYLNASDIN
-638 KDGLID
+638 KDGNVD
-644 IIDLLKMRKHILNV
+644 IIDLLKIQKHILNV
-658 NKIEQ
+658 SKIEQ

>member
-1 MDKYKVGGRL
+1 M
-11 KHYLRLLI
+11 KHYLRFII
-19 VLIICFGVNV
+19 VLAICLGTNV
-29 YADTTYIRGN
+29 FADTTYIRGQ

-56 CGALKS
+56 CGAVKS
-62 DTNTNISISYPE
+62 DTNSNIAISYPE

-97 IGYISKGT
+97 TGYISKGT
-105 SSKDY
+105 SSKSY
-110 VETKTFTITD
+110 VETKTFKVTD
-120 GVINELLTL
+120 GDINQMLTL
-129 GFPQSYAEKLAK
+129 GFPKSYAEKLAK
-141 LKVSHPEWVFVPYKV
+141 LKVSHPNWQFVPYKV
-156 NATWDEVIA
+156 TATWDEVIA
-165 GETKYISTNLINGTN
+165 GETKYISTNLINGSN

-186 EDGAYVDG
+186 EDGAYVNG

-225 HVFMFEVLNFDKD
+225 HVFMFEVLNFDSGV
-238 IQTNELL
+238 QTTELL
-245 QSLLNGSFMS
+245 QSLLNGTFMS
-255 GNGFYYND
+255 GNAFYYND
-263 KNEKVDISYAEIF
+263 KNEKVNISYAQTF
-276 KTAGEKNEIS
+276 RDAGEKNQIS

-296 EQGLNGSA
+296 EQGSKGSS
-304 LSSGDNSEHPG
+304 LSSGDNSEYPG

-328 TREVIHNGLAYAKK
+328 TSEVIHNGLAYAKK
-342 KEWNS
+342 KGWNS
-347 PLSSIIGGAALLN
+347 PYNAIIGGAALLN
-360 NYIKYGQN
+360 DYIKYGQN
-368 TLYLQKFDFAGDN
+368 TLYLQKFDFAGDT
-381 YYTNQYMQNIRAPYS
+381 YYSTQYMQNVRAPYS

-402 SAYAKNN
+402 SAYVKNN
-409 FLDIKFTFSIPVF
+409 SLDIKFTFSVPVF
-422 KGVMPD
+422 KGTMPD

-434 KYNEDSSLSMLSVTS
+434 KYNEDSSLSKLSVTS

-468 KKIDSITVNAS
+468 KKIDNITVNAS

-493 DLNNDVNTFE
+493 DLNKDVTVLE
-503 IIVKSAAGT
+503 IIVTSAAGT

-522 VEEVVLTP
+522 VDEVVLTP

-571 EIPENKILH
+571 QISENKVLY
-580 TGMNVKITSG
+580 TGMNIKITSG
-590 ISSNYT
+590 ITSNYT

-628 DAYFNASDVN
+628 NAYLNASDIN
-638 KDGLID
+638 KDGNVD
-644 IIDLLKMRKHILNV
+644 IIDLLKIQKHILNV
-658 NKIEQ
+658 SKIEQ

>member
-1 MDKYKVGGRL
+1 M
-11 KHYLRLLI
+11 KHYLKFII
-19 VLIICFGVNV
+19 VLAICLGTNV
-29 YADTTYIRGN
+29 FADTTYIRGQ

-56 CGALKS
+56 CGAVKS
-62 DTNTNISISYPE
+62 DTNSNIAISYPE

-97 IGYISKGT
+97 TGYISKGT
-105 SSKDY
+105 SSKAY
-110 VETKTFTITD
+110 VETKTFKVTD
-120 GVINELLTL
+120 GDINQMLTL
-129 GFPQSYAEKLAK
+129 GFPKSYAEKLAK
-141 LKVSHPEWVFVPYKV
+141 LKVSHPNWQFVPYKV

-165 GETKYISTNLINGTN
+165 GETKYISTNLINGSN

-186 EDGAYVDG
+186 EDGAYVNG

-225 HVFMFEVLNFDKD
+225 HVFMFEVLNFDSSV
-238 IQTNELL
+238 QTTELL
-245 QSLLNGSFMS
+245 QSLLNGTFMS
-255 GNGFYYND
+255 GNAFYYND
-263 KNEKVDISYAEIF
+263 NNEKVNISYAQTF
-276 KTAGEKNEIS
+276 RDAGEKNQIS

-296 EQGLNGSA
+296 EQGSNGSS
-304 LSSGDNSEHPG
+304 LSSGDNSEYPG

-328 TREVIHNGLAYAKK
+328 TSEVIHNGLAYAKK
-342 KEWNS
+342 KGWNS
-347 PLSSIIGGAALLN
+347 PYNAIIGGASLLN
-360 NYIKYGQN
+360 DYIKYGQN
-368 TLYLQKFDFAGDN
+368 TLYLQKFDFAGDT
-381 YYTNQYMQNIRAPYS
+381 YYSTQYMQNVRAPYS

-402 SAYAKNN
+402 SAYVKNN
-409 FLDIKFTFSIPVF
+409 SLDIKFTFSVPVF
-422 KGVMPD
+422 KGTMPD

-434 KYNEDSSLSMLSVTS
+434 KYNEDSSLSKLSVTS

-459 AYNYTCYVD
+459 AYNYTCYID
-468 KKIDSITVNAS
+468 KKIDNITVNAS

-493 DLNNDVNTFE
+493 DLNKDVTVLE
-503 IIVKSAAGT
+503 IIVTSAAGT

-522 VEEVVLTP
+522 VDEVVLTP

-537 QISNKGGYISGF
+537 QISNNGGYISGF

-571 EIPENKILH
+571 EISENKVLY
-580 TGMNVKITSG
+580 TGMNIKITSG
-590 ISSNYT
+590 ITSNYI

-628 DAYFNASDVN
+628 NAYLNASDVN
-638 KDGLID
+638 KDGVID

>member
-1 MDKYKVGGRL
+1 M
-11 KHYLRLLI
+11 KHYLKFII
-19 VLIICFGVNV
+19 VLAICLGTNV
-29 YADTTYIRGN
+29 FADTTYIRGQ

-56 CGALKS
+56 CGAVKS
-62 DTNTNISISYPE
+62 DTNSNIAISYPE

-97 IGYISKGT
+97 TGYISKGT
-105 SSKDY
+105 SSKAY
-110 VETKTFTITD
+110 VETKTFKVTNGD
-120 GVINELLTL
+120 INQMLTL
-129 GFPQSYAEKLAK
+129 GFPKSYAEKLAK
-141 LKVSHPEWVFVPYKV
+141 LKVSHHNWQFVPYKV

-165 GETKYISTNLINGTN
+165 GETKYISTNLINGSN

-186 EDGAYVDG
+186 EDGAYVNG

-225 HVFMFEVLNFDKD
+225 HVFMFEVLNFDSSV
-238 IQTNELL
+238 QTTELL
-245 QSLLNGSFMS
+245 QSLLNGTFMS
-255 GNGFYYND
+255 GNAFYYND
-263 KNEKVDISYAEIF
+263 KNEKVNISYAQTF
-276 KTAGEKNEIS
+276 RDAGEKNQIS

-296 EQGLNGSA
+296 EQGSNGSS
-304 LSSGDNSEHPG
+304 LSSGDNSEYPG

-328 TREVIHNGLAYAKK
+328 TSEVIHNGLAYAKK
-342 KEWNS
+342 KGWNS
-347 PLSSIIGGAALLN
+347 PYKAIIGGASLLN
-360 NYIKYGQN
+360 DYIKYGQN
-368 TLYLQKFDFAGDN
+368 TLYLQKFDFAGDT
-381 YYTNQYMQNIRAPYS
+381 YYSTQYMQNVRAPYS

-402 SAYAKNN
+402 SAYVKNN
-409 FLDIKFTFSIPVF
+409 SLDIKFTFSVPVF
-422 KGVMPD
+422 KGTMPD

-434 KYNEDSSLSMLSVTS
+434 KYNEDSSLSKLSVTS

-468 KKIDSITVNAS
+468 KKIDNITVNAS

-493 DLNNDVNTFE
+493 DLNKDVTVLE
-503 IIVKSAAGT
+503 IIVTSAAGT

-522 VEEVVLTP
+522 VDEVVLTP

-571 EIPENKILH
+571 QISENKVLY
-580 TGMNVKITSG
+580 TGMNIKITSG
-590 ISSNYT
+590 ITSNYT

-628 DAYFNASDVN
+628 NAYLYASDIN
-638 KDGLID
+638 KDGNVD
-644 IIDLLKMRKHILNV
+644 IIDLLKIQKHILNV
-658 NKIEQ
+658 SKIEQ

>member
-1 MDKYKVGGRL
+1 M
-11 KHYLRLLI
+11 KHYLKFII
-19 VLIICFGVNV
+19 VLAICLGTNV
-29 YADTTYIRGN
+29 FADTTYIRGQ

-56 CGALKS
+56 CGAVKS
-62 DTNTNISISYPE
+62 DTNSNIAISYPE

-97 IGYISKGT
+97 TGYISKGT
-105 SSKDY
+105 SSKAY
-110 VETKTFTITD
+110 VETKTFKVTD
-120 GVINELLTL
+120 GDINQMLTL
-129 GFPQSYAEKLAK
+129 GFPKSYAEKLAK
-141 LKVSHPEWVFVPYKV
+141 LKVSHPNWQFVPYKV

-165 GETKYISTNLINGTN
+165 GETKYISTNLINGSN

-186 EDGAYVDG
+186 EDGAYVNG

-225 HVFMFEVLNFDKD
+225 HVFMFEVLNFDSSV
-238 IQTNELL
+238 QTTELL
-245 QSLLNGSFMS
+245 QSLLNGTFMS
-255 GNGFYYND
+255 GNAFYYND
-263 KNEKVDISYAEIF
+263 NNEKVNISYAQTF
-276 KTAGEKNEIS
+276 RDAGEKNQIS

-296 EQGLNGSA
+296 EQGSNGSS
-304 LSSGDNSEHPG
+304 LSSGDNSEYPG

-328 TREVIHNGLAYAKK
+328 TSEVIHNGLAYAKK
-342 KEWNS
+342 KGWNS
-347 PLSSIIGGAALLN
+347 PYNAIIGGASLLN
-360 NYIKYGQN
+360 DYIKYGQN
-368 TLYLQKFDFAGDN
+368 TLYLQKFDFAGDT
-381 YYTNQYMQNIRAPYS
+381 YYSTQYMQNVRAPYS

-402 SAYAKNN
+402 SAYVKNN
-409 FLDIKFTFSIPVF
+409 SLDIKFTFSVPVF
-422 KGVMPD
+422 KGTMPD

-434 KYNEDSSLSMLSVTS
+434 KYNEDSSLSKLSVTS

-468 KKIDSITVNAS
+468 KKIDNITVNAS
-479 PTASTSTVK
+479 PTASTSIVK

-493 DLNNDVNTFE
+493 DLNKDVTVLE
-503 IIVKSAAGT
+503 IIVTSAAGT

-522 VEEVVLTP
+522 VDEVVLTP

-571 EIPENKILH
+571 QISENKVLY
-580 TGMNVKITSG
+580 TGMNIKITSG
-590 ISSNYT
+590 ITSNYT

-628 DAYFNASDVN
+628 NAYLNASDIN
-638 KDGLID
+638 KDGNVD
-644 IIDLLKMRKHILNV
+644 IIDLLKIQKHILNV
-658 NKIEQ
+658 SKIEQ

>member
-1 MDKYKVGGRL
+1 M
-11 KHYLRLLI
+11 KHYLKFII
-19 VLIICFGVNV
+19 VLAICLGTNV
-29 YADTTYIRGN
+29 FADTTYIRGQ

-56 CGALKS
+56 CGAVKS
-62 DTNTNISISYPE
+62 DTNSNIAISYPE

-97 IGYISKGT
+97 TGYISKGT
-105 SSKDY
+105 SSKAY
-110 VETKTFTITD
+110 VETKTFKVTD
-120 GVINELLTL
+120 GDINQMLNL
-129 GFPQSYAEKLAK
+129 GFPKSYAEKLAK
-141 LKVSHPEWVFVPYKV
+141 LKVSHPNWQFVPYKV

-165 GETKYISTNLINGTN
+165 GETKYISTNLINGSN

-186 EDGAYVDG
+186 EDGAYVNG

-225 HVFMFEVLNFDKD
+225 HVFMFEVLNFDSSV
-238 IQTNELL
+238 QTTELL
-245 QSLLNGSFMS
+245 QSLLNGTFMS
-255 GNGFYYND
+255 GNAFYYND
-263 KNEKVDISYAEIF
+263 KNEKVNISYAQTF
-276 KTAGEKNEIS
+276 RDAGEKNQIS

-296 EQGLNGSA
+296 EQGSNGSS
-304 LSSGDNSEHPG
+304 LSSGDNSEYPG

-328 TREVIHNGLAYAKK
+328 TSEVIHNGLAYAKK
-342 KEWNS
+342 KGWNS
-347 PLSSIIGGAALLN
+347 PYKAIIGGASLLN
-360 NYIKYGQN
+360 DYIKYGQN
-368 TLYLQKFDFAGDN
+368 TLYLQKFDFAGDT
-381 YYTNQYMQNIRAPYS
+381 YYSTQYMQNVRAPYS

-402 SAYAKNN
+402 SAYVKNN
-409 FLDIKFTFSIPVF
+409 SLDIKFTFSVPVF
-422 KGVMPD
+422 KGTMPD

-434 KYNEDSSLSMLSVTS
+434 KYNEDSSLSKLSVTS

-468 KKIDSITVNAS
+468 KKIDNITVNAS

-493 DLNNDVNTFE
+493 DLNKDVTVLE
-503 IIVKSAAGT
+503 IIVTSAAGT

-522 VEEVVLTP
+522 VDEVVLTP

-571 EIPENKILH
+571 QISENKVLY
-580 TGMNVKITSG
+580 TGMNIKITSG
-590 ISSNYT
+590 ITSNYT

-628 DAYFNASDVN
+628 NAYLYASDIN
-638 KDGLID
+638 KDGNVD
-644 IIDLLKMRKHILNV
+644 IIDLLKIQKHILNV
-658 NKIEQ
+658 SKIEQ

>member
-1 MDKYKVGGRL
+1 M
-11 KHYLRLLI
+11 KHYLKFII
-19 VLIICFGVNV
+19 VLAICLGTNV
-29 YADTTYIRGN
+29 FADTTYIRGQ

-56 CGALKS
+56 CGAVKS
-62 DTNTNISISYPE
+62 DTNSNIAISYPE

-97 IGYISKGT
+97 TGYISKGT
-105 SSKDY
+105 SSKAY
-110 VETKTFTITD
+110 VETKTFKVTD
-120 GVINELLTL
+120 GDINQMLTL
-129 GFPQSYAEKLAK
+129 GFPKSYAEKLAK
-141 LKVSHPEWVFVPYKV
+141 LKVSHPNWQFVPYKV

-165 GETKYISTNLINGTN
+165 GETKYISTNLINGSN

-186 EDGAYVDG
+186 EDGAYVNG

-225 HVFMFEVLNFDKD
+225 HVFMFEVLNFDSSV
-238 IQTNELL
+238 QTTELL
-245 QSLLNGSFMS
+245 QSLLNGTFMS
-255 GNGFYYND
+255 GNAFYYND
-263 KNEKVDISYAEIF
+263 KNEKVNISYAQTF
-276 KTAGEKNEIS
+276 RDAGEKNQIS

-296 EQGLNGSA
+296 EQGSNGSS
-304 LSSGDNSEHPG
+304 LSSGDNSEYPG

-328 TREVIHNGLAYAKK
+328 TSEVIHNGLAYAKK
-342 KEWNS
+342 KGWNS
-347 PLSSIIGGAALLN
+347 PYKAIIGGASLLN
-360 NYIKYGQN
+360 DYIKYGQN
-368 TLYLQKFDFAGDN
+368 TLYLQKFDFAGDT
-381 YYTNQYMQNIRAPYS
+381 YYSTQYMQNVRAPYS

-402 SAYAKNN
+402 SAYVKNN
-409 FLDIKFTFSIPVF
+409 SLDIKFTFSVPVF
-422 KGVMPD
+422 KGTMPD

-434 KYNEDSSLSMLSVTS
+434 KYNEDSSLSKLSVTS

-468 KKIDSITVNAS
+468 KKIDNITVNAS

-493 DLNNDVNTFE
+493 DLNKDVTVLE
-503 IIVKSAAGT
+503 IIVTSAAGT

-522 VEEVVLTP
+522 VDEVVLTP

-571 EIPENKILH
+571 QISENKVLY
-580 TGMNVKITSG
+580 TGMNIKITSG
-590 ISSNYT
+590 ITSNYI

-628 DAYFNASDVN
+628 NAYLNASDIN
-638 KDGLID
+638 KDGVID

>member
-1 MDKYKVGGRL
+1 M
-11 KHYLRLLI
+11 KHYLKFII
-19 VLIICFGVNV
+19 VLAICLGTNV
-29 YADTTYIRGN
+29 FADTTYIRGQ

-56 CGALKS
+56 CGAVKS
-62 DTNTNISISYPE
+62 DTNSNIAISYPE

-97 IGYISKGT
+97 TGYISKGT
-105 SSKDY
+105 SSKAY
-110 VETKTFTITD
+110 VETKTFKVTD
-120 GVINELLTL
+120 GDINQMLTL
-129 GFPQSYAEKLAK
+129 GFPKSYAEKLAK
-141 LKVSHPEWVFVPYKV
+141 LKVSHPNWQFVPYKV

-165 GETKYISTNLINGTN
+165 GETKYISTNLINGSN

-186 EDGAYVDG
+186 EDGAYVNG

-225 HVFMFEVLNFDKD
+225 HIFMFEVLNFDSSV
-238 IQTNELL
+238 QTTELL
-245 QSLLNGSFMS
+245 QSLLNGTFMS
-255 GNGFYYND
+255 GNAFYYND
-263 KNEKVDISYAEIF
+263 KNEKVNISYAQTF
-276 KTAGEKNEIS
+276 RDAGEKNQIS

-296 EQGLNGSA
+296 EQGSNGSS
-304 LSSGDNSEHPG
+304 LSSGDNSEYPG

-328 TREVIHNGLAYAKK
+328 TSEVIHNGLAYAKK
-342 KEWNS
+342 KGWNS
-347 PLSSIIGGAALLN
+347 PYNAIIGGASLLN
-360 NYIKYGQN
+360 DYIKYGQN
-368 TLYLQKFDFAGDN
+368 TLYLQKFDFAGDT
-381 YYTNQYMQNIRAPYS
+381 YYSTQYMQNVRAPYS

-402 SAYAKNN
+402 SAYVKNN
-409 FLDIKFTFSIPVF
+409 SLDIKFTFSVPVF
-422 KGVMPD
+422 KGTMPD

-434 KYNEDSSLSMLSVTS
+434 KYNEDSSLSNLSVTS

-468 KKIDSITVNAS
+468 KKIDNITVNAS

-493 DLNNDVNTFE
+493 DLNKDVTVLE
-503 IIVKSAAGT
+503 IIVTSAAGT

-522 VEEVVLTP
+522 VDEVVLTP

-571 EIPENKILH
+571 QISENKVLY
-580 TGMNVKITSG
+580 TGMNIKITSD
-590 ISSNYT
+590 ITSNYT

-628 DAYFNASDVN
+628 NAYLNASDVN
-638 KDGLID
+638 KDGVID
-644 IIDLLKMRKHILNV
+644 IIDLLKIQKHILNV
-658 NKIEQ
+658 SKIEQ

>member
-1 MDKYKVGGRL
+1 M
-11 KHYLRLLI
+11 KHYLKFII
-19 VLIICFGVNV
+19 VLAICLGTNV
-29 YADTTYIRGN
+29 FADTTYIRGQ

-56 CGALKS
+56 CGAVKS
-62 DTNTNISISYPE
+62 DTNSNIAISYPE

-97 IGYISKGT
+97 TGYISKGT
-105 SSKDY
+105 SSKAY
-110 VETKTFTITD
+110 VETKTFKVTD
-120 GVINELLTL
+120 GDINQMLTL
-129 GFPQSYAEKLAK
+129 GFPKSYAEKLAK
-141 LKVSHPEWVFVPYKV
+141 LKVSHPNWQFVPYKV

-165 GETKYISTNLINGTN
+165 GETKYISTNLINGSN

-186 EDGAYVDG
+186 EDGAYVNG

-225 HVFMFEVLNFDKD
+225 HVFMFEVLNFDSSV
-238 IQTNELL
+238 QTTELL
-245 QSLLNGSFMS
+245 QSLLNGTFMS
-255 GNGFYYND
+255 GNAFYYND
-263 KNEKVDISYAEIF
+263 NNEKVNISYAQTF
-276 KTAGEKNEIS
+276 RDAGEKNQIS

-296 EQGLNGSA
+296 EQGSNGSS
-304 LSSGDNSEHPG
+304 LSSGDNSEYPG

-328 TREVIHNGLAYAKK
+328 TSEVIHNGLAYAKK
-342 KEWNS
+342 KGWNS
-347 PLSSIIGGAALLN
+347 PYNAIIGGASLLN
-360 NYIKYGQN
+360 DYIKYGQN
-368 TLYLQKFDFAGDN
+368 TLYLQKFDFAGDT
-381 YYTNQYMQNIRAPYS
+381 YYSTQYMQNVRAPYS

-402 SAYAKNN
+402 SAYVKNN
-409 FLDIKFTFSIPVF
+409 SLDIKFTFSVPVF
-422 KGVMPD
+422 KGTMPD

-434 KYNEDSSLSMLSVTS
+434 KYNEDSSLSKLSVTS

-468 KKIDSITVNAS
+468 KKIDNITVNAS

-493 DLNNDVNTFE
+493 DLNKDVTVLE
-503 IIVKSAAGT
+503 IIVTSAAGT

-522 VEEVVLTP
+522 VDEVVLTP

-571 EIPENKILH
+571 QISENKVLY
-580 TGMNVKITSG
+580 TGMNIKITSG
-590 ISSNYT
+590 ITSNYT

-628 DAYFNASDVN
+628 NAYLNASDVN
-638 KDGLID
+638 KDGVID

>member
-1 MDKYKVGGRL
+1 M
-11 KHYLRLLI
+11 KHYLKFII
-19 VLIICFGVNV
+19 VLAICLGTNV
-29 YADTTYIRGN
+29 FADTTYIRGQ

-56 CGALKS
+56 CEAVKS
-62 DTNTNISISYPE
+62 DTNSNIAISYPE

-97 IGYISKGT
+97 TGYISKGT
-105 SSKDY
+105 SSKAY
-110 VETKTFTITD
+110 VETKTFKVTD
-120 GVINELLTL
+120 GDINQMLTL
-129 GFPQSYAEKLAK
+129 GFPKSYAEKLAK
-141 LKVSHPEWVFVPYKV
+141 LKVSHPNWQFVPYKV

-165 GETKYISTNLINGTN
+165 GETKYISTNLINGSN

-186 EDGAYVDG
+186 EDGAYVNG

-225 HVFMFEVLNFDKD
+225 HIFMFEVLNFDSSV
-238 IQTNELL
+238 QTTELL
-245 QSLLNGSFMS
+245 QSLLNGTFMS
-255 GNGFYYND
+255 GNAFYYND
-263 KNEKVDISYAEIF
+263 NNEKVNISYAQTF
-276 KTAGEKNEIS
+276 RDAGEKNQIS

-296 EQGLNGSA
+296 EQGSNGSS
-304 LSSGDNSEHPG
+304 LSSGDNSEYPG

-328 TREVIHNGLAYAKK
+328 TSEVIHNGLAYAKK
-342 KEWNS
+342 KGWNS
-347 PLSSIIGGAALLN
+347 PYNAIIGGASLLN
-360 NYIKYGQN
+360 DYIKYGQN
-368 TLYLQKFDFAGDN
+368 TLYLQKFDFAGDT
-381 YYTNQYMQNIRAPYS
+381 YYSTQYMQNVRAPYS

-402 SAYAKNN
+402 SAYVKNN
-409 FLDIKFTFSIPVF
+409 SLDIKFTFSVPVF
-422 KGVMPD
+422 KGTMPD

-434 KYNEDSSLSMLSVTS
+434 KYNEDSSLSNLSVTS

-468 KKIDSITVNAS
+468 KKIDNITVNAS

-493 DLNNDVNTFE
+493 DLNKDVTVLE
-503 IIVKSAAGT
+503 IIVTSAAGT

-522 VEEVVLTP
+522 VDEVVLTP

-537 QISNKGGYISGF
+537 QISNNGGYISGF

-571 EIPENKILH
+571 QISENKVLY
-580 TGMNVKITSG
+580 TGMNIKITSD
-590 ISSNYT
+590 ITSNYT

-628 DAYFNASDVN
+628 NAYLNASDIN
-638 KDGLID
+638 KDGNVD
-644 IIDLLKMRKHILNV
+644 IIDLLKIQKHILNV
-658 NKIEQ
+658 SKIEQ

>member
-1 MDKYKVGGRL
+1 M
-11 KHYLRLLI
+11 KHYLKFII
-19 VLIICFGVNV
+19 VLAICLGTNV
-29 YADTTYIRGN
+29 FADTTYIRGQ

-56 CGALKS
+56 CGAVKS
-62 DTNTNISISYPE
+62 DTNSNIAISYPE

-97 IGYISKGT
+97 TGYISKGT
-105 SSKDY
+105 SSKAY
-110 VETKTFTITD
+110 VETKTFKVTD
-120 GVINELLTL
+120 GDINQMLNL
-129 GFPQSYAEKLAK
+129 GFPKSYAEKLAK
-141 LKVSHPEWVFVPYKV
+141 LKVSHPNWQFVPYKV

-165 GETKYISTNLINGTN
+165 GETKYISTNLINGSN

-194 KWTEFAGGG
+194 KWIEFAGGG

-225 HVFMFEVLNFDKD
+225 HVFMFEVLNFDSSV
-238 IQTNELL
+238 QTTELL
-245 QSLLNGSFMS
+245 QSLLNGTFMS
-255 GNGFYYND
+255 GNAFYYND
-263 KNEKVDISYAEIF
+263 KNEKVNISYAQTF
-276 KTAGEKNEIS
+276 RDAGEKNQIS

-296 EQGLNGSA
+296 EQGSNGSS
-304 LSSGDNSEHPG
+304 LSSGDNSEYPG

-328 TREVIHNGLAYAKK
+328 TSEVIHNGLAYAKK
-342 KEWNS
+342 KGWNS
-347 PLSSIIGGAALLN
+347 PYKAIIGGASLLN
-360 NYIKYGQN
+360 DYIKYGQN
-368 TLYLQKFDFAGDN
+368 TLYLQKFDFAGDT
-381 YYTNQYMQNIRAPYS
+381 YYSTQYMQNVRAPYS

-402 SAYAKNN
+402 SAYVKNN
-409 FLDIKFTFSIPVF
+409 SLDIKFTFSVPVF
-422 KGVMPD
+422 KGTMPD

-434 KYNEDSSLSMLSVTS
+434 KYNEDSSLSKLSVTS

-468 KKIDSITVNAS
+468 KKIDNITVNAS

-493 DLNNDVNTFE
+493 DLNKDVTVLE
-503 IIVKSAAGT
+503 IIVTSAAGT

-522 VEEVVLTP
+522 VDEVVLTP

-571 EIPENKILH
+571 QISENKVLY
-580 TGMNVKITSG
+580 TGMNIKITSG
-590 ISSNYT
+590 ITSNYT

-628 DAYFNASDVN
+628 NAYLNASDVN
-638 KDGLID
+638 KDGVID

>member
-1 MDKYKVGGRL
+1 M
-11 KHYLRLLI
+11 KHYLKFII
-19 VLIICFGVNV
+19 VLAICLGTNV
-29 YADTTYIRGN
+29 FADTTYIRGQ

-56 CGALKS
+56 CGAVKS
-62 DTNTNISISYPE
+62 DTNSNIAISYPE

-97 IGYISKGT
+97 TGYISKGT
-105 SSKDY
+105 SSKSY
-110 VETKTFTITD
+110 VETKTFKVTD
-120 GVINELLTL
+120 GDINQMLTL
-129 GFPQSYAEKLAK
+129 GFPKSYAEKLAK
-141 LKVSHPEWVFVPYKV
+141 LKVSHPNWQFVPYKV

-165 GETKYISTNLINGTN
+165 GETKYISTNLINGSN

-186 EDGAYVDG
+186 EDGAYVNG

-225 HVFMFEVLNFDKD
+225 HVFMFEVLNFDSSV
-238 IQTNELL
+238 QTTELL
-245 QSLLNGSFMS
+245 QSLLNGTFMS
-255 GNGFYYND
+255 GNAFYYND
-263 KNEKVDISYAEIF
+263 KNEKVNISYAQTF
-276 KTAGEKNEIS
+276 RDAGEKNQIS

-296 EQGLNGSA
+296 EQGSNGSS
-304 LSSGDNSEHPG
+304 LSSGDNSEYPG

-328 TREVIHNGLAYAKK
+328 TSEVIHNGLAYAKK
-342 KEWNS
+342 KGWNS
-347 PLSSIIGGAALLN
+347 PYKAIIGGASLLN
-360 NYIKYGQN
+360 DYIKYGQN
-368 TLYLQKFDFAGDN
+368 TLYLQKFDFAGDT
-381 YYTNQYMQNIRAPYS
+381 YYSTQYMQNVRAPYS

-402 SAYAKNN
+402 SAYVKNN
-409 FLDIKFTFSIPVF
+409 SLDIKFTFSVPVF
-422 KGVMPD
+422 KGTMPD

-434 KYNEDSSLSMLSVTS
+434 KYNEDSSLSKLSVTS

-468 KKIDSITVNAS
+468 KKIDNITVNAS
-479 PTASTSTVK
+479 PTSSTRTVK

-493 DLNNDVNTFE
+493 DLNKDVTVLE
-503 IIVKSAAGT
+503 IIVTSAAGT

-522 VEEVVLTP
+522 VDEVVLTP

-571 EIPENKILH
+571 QISENKVLY
-580 TGMNVKITSG
+580 TGMNIKITSG
-590 ISSNYT
+590 ITSNYT

-628 DAYFNASDVN
+628 NAYLYASDIN
-638 KDGLID
+638 KDGNVD
-644 IIDLLKMRKHILNV
+644 IIDLLKIQKHILNV
-658 NKIEQ
+658 SKIEQ

>member
-1 MDKYKVGGRL
+1 M
-11 KHYLRLLI
+11 KHYLRFII
-19 VLIICFGVNV
+19 VLAICLGTNV
-29 YADTTYIRGN
+29 FADTTYIRGQ

-56 CGALKS
+56 CGAVKS
-62 DTNTNISISYPE
+62 DTNSNIAISYPE

-97 IGYISKGT
+97 TGYVSKGT
-105 SSKDY
+105 SSKAY
-110 VETKTFTITD
+110 VETKTFKVTD
-120 GVINELLTL
+120 GDINQMLTL
-129 GFPQSYAEKLAK
+129 GFPKSYAEKLAK
-141 LKVSHPEWVFVPYKV
+141 LKVSHPNWQFVPYKV

-165 GETKYISTNLINGTN
+165 GETKYISTNLISGSN

-186 EDGAYVDG
+186 EDGAYVNG

-225 HVFMFEVLNFDKD
+225 HVFMFEVLNFDSGV
-238 IQTNELL
+238 QTTELL
-245 QSLLNGSFMS
+245 QSLLNGTFMS
-255 GNGFYYND
+255 GNAFYYND
-263 KNEKVDISYAEIF
+263 KNEKVDISYAQTF
-276 KTAGEKNEIS
+276 RDAGEKNQIS

-296 EQGLNGSA
+296 EQGSNGSS
-304 LSSGDNSEHPG
+304 LSSGDNSEYPG

-328 TREVIHNGLAYAKK
+328 TSEVIHNGLAYAKK
-342 KEWNS
+342 KGWNS
-347 PLSSIIGGAALLN
+347 PYNAIIGGAALLN
-360 NYIKYGQN
+360 DYIKYGQN
-368 TLYLQKFDFAGDN
+368 TLYLQKFDFAGDT
-381 YYTNQYMQNIRAPYS
+381 YYSTQYMQNIRAPYS

-402 SAYAKNN
+402 SAYVKNN
-409 FLDIKFTFSIPVF
+409 SLDIKFTFSVPVF
-422 KGVMPD
+422 KGTMPD

-434 KYNEDSSLSMLSVTS
+434 KYNEDSSLSKLSVTS

-468 KKIDSITVNAS
+468 KKIDNITVNAS

-493 DLNNDVNTFE
+493 DLNKDVTVLE
-503 IIVKSAAGT
+503 IIVTSAAGT

-522 VEEVVLTP
+522 VDEVVLTP

-571 EIPENKILH
+571 QISENKVLY
-580 TGMNVKITSG
+580 TGMNIKITSC
-590 ISSNYT
+590 ITSDYT

-628 DAYFNASDVN
+628 NAYLNASDIN
-638 KDGLID
+638 KDGNVD
-644 IIDLLKMRKHILNV
+644 IIDLLKIQKHILNV
-658 NKIEQ
+658 SKIEQ

>member
-1 MDKYKVGGRL
+1 M
-11 KHYLRLLI
+11 KHYLKFII
-19 VLIICFGVNV
+19 VLAICLGTNV
-29 YADTTYIRGN
+29 FADTTYIRGQ

-56 CGALKS
+56 CGAVKS
-62 DTNTNISISYPE
+62 DTNSNIAISYPE

-97 IGYISKGT
+97 TGYISKGT
-105 SSKDY
+105 SSKAY
-110 VETKTFTITD
+110 VETKTFKVTD
-120 GVINELLTL
+120 GDINQMLTL
-129 GFPQSYAEKLAK
+129 GFPKSYAEKLAK
-141 LKVSHPEWVFVPYKV
+141 LKVSHPNWQFVPYKV

-165 GETKYISTNLINGTN
+165 GETKYISTNLINGSN

-186 EDGAYVDG
+186 EDGAYVNG

-225 HVFMFEVLNFDKD
+225 HVFMFEVLNFDSSV
-238 IQTNELL
+238 QTTELL
-245 QSLLNGSFMS
+245 QSLLNGTFMS
-255 GNGFYYND
+255 GNAFYYND
-263 KNEKVDISYAEIF
+263 KNEKVNISYAQTF
-276 KTAGEKNEIS
+276 RDAGEKNQIS

-296 EQGLNGSA
+296 EQGSNGSS
-304 LSSGDNSEHPG
+304 LSSGDNSEYPG

-328 TREVIHNGLAYAKK
+328 TSEVIHNGLAYAKK
-342 KEWNS
+342 KGWNS
-347 PLSSIIGGAALLN
+347 PYNAIIGGASLLN
-360 NYIKYGQN
+360 DYIKYGQN
-368 TLYLQKFDFAGDN
+368 TLYLQKFDFAGDT
-381 YYTNQYMQNIRAPYS
+381 YYSTQYMQNVRAPYS

-402 SAYAKNN
+402 SAYVKNN
-409 FLDIKFTFSIPVF
+409 SLDIKFTFSVPVF
-422 KGVMPD
+422 KGTMPD

-434 KYNEDSSLSMLSVTS
+434 KYNEDSSLSKLSVTS

-468 KKIDSITVNAS
+468 KKIDNITVNAS

-493 DLNNDVNTFE
+493 DLNKDVTVLE
-503 IIVKSAAGT
+503 IIVTSAAGT

-522 VEEVVLTP
+522 VDEVVLTP

-571 EIPENKILH
+571 QISENKVLY
-580 TGMNVKITSG
+580 TGMNIKITSG
-590 ISSNYT
+590 ITSNYI

-628 DAYFNASDVN
+628 NAYLNASDVN
-638 KDGLID
+638 KDGVID

>member
-1 MDKYKVGGRL
+1 M
-11 KHYLRLLI
+11 KHYLKVII
-19 VLIICFGVNV
+19 VLAICLGTNV
-29 YADTTYIRGN
+29 FADTTYIRGQ

-56 CGALKS
+56 CGAVKS
-62 DTNTNISISYPE
+62 DTNSNIAISYPE

-97 IGYISKGT
+97 TGYISKGT
-105 SSKDY
+105 SSKSY
-110 VETKTFTITD
+110 VETKTFKVTD
-120 GVINELLTL
+120 GDINQMLTL
-129 GFPQSYAEKLAK
+129 GFPKSYAEKLAK
-141 LKVSHPEWVFVPYKV
+141 LKVSHPNWQFVPYKV

-165 GETKYISTNLINGTN
+165 GETKYISTNLINGSN

-186 EDGAYVDG
+186 EDGAYVNG

-225 HVFMFEVLNFDKD
+225 HVFMFEVLNFDSSV
-238 IQTNELL
+238 QTTELL
-245 QSLLNGSFMS
+245 QSLLNGTFMS
-255 GNGFYYND
+255 GNAFYYND
-263 KNEKVDISYAEIF
+263 NNEKVNISYAQTF
-276 KTAGEKNEIS
+276 RDAGEKNQIS

-296 EQGLNGSA
+296 EQGSNGSS
-304 LSSGDNSEHPG
+304 LSSGDNSEYPG

-328 TREVIHNGLAYAKK
+328 TSEVIHNGLAYAKK
-342 KEWNS
+342 KGWNS
-347 PLSSIIGGAALLN
+347 PYKAIIGGASLLN
-360 NYIKYGQN
+360 DYIKYGQN
-368 TLYLQKFDFAGDN
+368 TLYLQKFDFAGDT
-381 YYTNQYMQNIRAPYS
+381 YYSTQYMQNVRAPYS

-402 SAYAKNN
+402 SAYVKNN
-409 FLDIKFTFSIPVF
+409 SLDIKFTFSVPVF
-422 KGVMPD
+422 KGTMPD

-434 KYNEDSSLSMLSVTS
+434 KYNEDSSLSKLSVTS

-468 KKIDSITVNAS
+468 KKIDNITVNAS

-493 DLNNDVNTFE
+493 DLNKDVTVLE
-503 IIVKSAAGT
+503 IIVTSAAGT

-522 VEEVVLTP
+522 VDEVVLTP

-571 EIPENKILH
+571 QISENKVLY
-580 TGMNVKITSG
+580 TGMNIKITSG
-590 ISSNYT
+590 ITSNYT

-628 DAYFNASDVN
+628 NAYLYASDIN
-638 KDGLID
+638 KDGVID

>member
-1 MDKYKVGGRL
+1 M
-11 KHYLRLLI
+11 KHYLKFII
-19 VLIICFGVNV
+19 VLAICLGTNV
-29 YADTTYIRGN
+29 FADTTYIRGQ

-56 CGALKS
+56 CGAVKS
-62 DTNTNISISYPE
+62 DTNSNIAISYPE

-97 IGYISKGT
+97 TGYISKGT
-105 SSKDY
+105 SSKAY
-110 VETKTFTITD
+110 VETKTFKVTD
-120 GVINELLTL
+120 GDINQMLNL
-129 GFPQSYAEKLAK
+129 GFPKSYAEKLAK
-141 LKVSHPEWVFVPYKV
+141 LKVSHPNWQFVPYKV

-165 GETKYISTNLINGTN
+165 GETKYISTNLINGSN

-186 EDGAYVDG
+186 EDGAYVNG

-225 HVFMFEVLNFDKD
+225 HVFMFEVLNFDSSV
-238 IQTNELL
+238 QTTELL
-245 QSLLNGSFMS
+245 QSLLNGTFMS
-255 GNGFYYND
+255 GNAFYYND
-263 KNEKVDISYAEIF
+263 KNEKVNISYAQTF
-276 KTAGEKNEIS
+276 RDAGEKNQIS

-296 EQGLNGSA
+296 EQGSNGSS
-304 LSSGDNSEHPG
+304 LSSGDNSEYPG

-328 TREVIHNGLAYAKK
+328 TSEVIHNGLAYAKK
-342 KEWNS
+342 KGWNS
-347 PLSSIIGGAALLN
+347 PYNAIIGGASLLN
-360 NYIKYGQN
+360 DYIKYGQN
-368 TLYLQKFDFAGDN
+368 TLYLQKFDFAGDT
-381 YYTNQYMQNIRAPYS
+381 YYSTQYMQNVRAPYS

-402 SAYAKNN
+402 SAYVKNN
-409 FLDIKFTFSIPVF
+409 SLDNKFTFSVPVF
-422 KGVMPD
+422 KGTMPD

-434 KYNEDSSLSMLSVTS
+434 KYNEDSSLSKLSVTS

-468 KKIDSITVNAS
+468 KKIDNITVNAS

-493 DLNNDVNTFE
+493 DLNKDVTVLE
-503 IIVKSAAGT
+503 IIVTSAAGT

-522 VEEVVLTP
+522 VDEVVLTP

-571 EIPENKILH
+571 QISENKVLY
-580 TGMNVKITSG
+580 TGMNIKITSG
-590 ISSNYT
+590 ITSNYT

-628 DAYFNASDVN
+628 NAYLYASDIN
-638 KDGLID
+638 KDGNVD
-644 IIDLLKMRKHILNV
+644 IIDLLKIQKHILNV
-658 NKIEQ
+658 SKIEQ

>member
-1 MDKYKVGGRL
+1 M
-11 KHYLRLLI
+11 KHYLKFII
-19 VLIICFGVNV
+19 VLAICLGTNV
-29 YADTTYIRGN
+29 FADTTYIRGQ

-56 CGALKS
+56 CGAVKS
-62 DTNTNISISYPE
+62 DTNSNIAISYPE

-88 SLQFNSYYY
+88 ILQFNSYYY
-97 IGYISKGT
+97 TGYISKGT
-105 SSKDY
+105 SSKAY
-110 VETKTFTITD
+110 VETKTFKVTD
-120 GVINELLTL
+120 GDINQMLTL
-129 GFPQSYAEKLAK
+129 GFPKSYAEKLAK
-141 LKVSHPEWVFVPYKV
+141 LKVSHPNWQFVPYKV

-165 GETKYISTNLINGTN
+165 GETKYISTNLINGSN

-186 EDGAYVDG
+186 EDGAYVNG

-225 HVFMFEVLNFDKD
+225 HVFMFEVLNFDSSV
-238 IQTNELL
+238 QTTELL
-245 QSLLNGSFMS
+245 QSLLNGTFMS
-255 GNGFYYND
+255 GNAFYYND
-263 KNEKVDISYAEIF
+263 NNEKVNISYAQTF
-276 KTAGEKNEIS
+276 RDAGEKNQIS

-296 EQGLNGSA
+296 EQGSNGSS
-304 LSSGDNSEHPG
+304 LSSGDNSEYPG

-328 TREVIHNGLAYAKK
+328 TSEVIHNGLAYAKK
-342 KEWNS
+342 KGWNS
-347 PLSSIIGGAALLN
+347 PYNAIIGGASLLN
-360 NYIKYGQN
+360 DYIKYGQN
-368 TLYLQKFDFAGDN
+368 TLYLQKFDFAGDT
-381 YYTNQYMQNIRAPYS
+381 YYSTQYMQNVRAPYS

-402 SAYAKNN
+402 SAYVKNN
-409 FLDIKFTFSIPVF
+409 SLDIKFTFSVPVF
-422 KGVMPD
+422 KGTMPD

-434 KYNEDSSLSMLSVTS
+434 KYNEDSSLSKLSVTS

-468 KKIDSITVNAS
+468 KKIDNITVNAS
-479 PTASTSTVK
+479 PTASTSIVK

-493 DLNNDVNTFE
+493 DLNKDVTVLE
-503 IIVKSAAGT
+503 IIVTSAAGT

-522 VEEVVLTP
+522 VDEVVLTP

-571 EIPENKILH
+571 QISENKVLY
-580 TGMNVKITSG
+580 TGMNIKITSG
-590 ISSNYT
+590 ITSNYT

-628 DAYFNASDVN
+628 NAYLNASDIN
-638 KDGLID
+638 KDENVD
-644 IIDLLKMRKHILNV
+644 IIDLLKIQKHILNV
-658 NKIEQ
+658 SKIEQ

>member
-1 MDKYKVGGRL
+1 M
-11 KHYLRLLI
+11 KHYLKFII
-19 VLIICFGVNV
+19 VLAICLGTNV
-29 YADTTYIRGN
+29 FADTTYIRGQ

-56 CGALKS
+56 CGAVKS
-62 DTNTNISISYPE
+62 DTNSNIAISYPE

-97 IGYISKGT
+97 TGYISKGT
-105 SSKDY
+105 SSKAY
-110 VETKTFTITD
+110 VETKTFKVTD
-120 GVINELLTL
+120 GDINQMLTL
-129 GFPQSYAEKLAK
+129 GFPKSYAEKLAK
-141 LKVSHPEWVFVPYKV
+141 LKVSHPNWQFVPYKV

-165 GETKYISTNLINGTN
+165 GETKYISTNLINGSN

-186 EDGAYVDG
+186 EDGAYVNG

-225 HVFMFEVLNFDKD
+225 HVFMFEVLNFDSSV
-238 IQTNELL
+238 QTTELL
-245 QSLLNGSFMS
+245 QSLLNGTFMS
-255 GNGFYYND
+255 GNAFYYND
-263 KNEKVDISYAEIF
+263 KNEKVNISYAQTF
-276 KTAGEKNEIS
+276 RDAGEKNQIS

-296 EQGLNGSA
+296 EQGSNGSS
-304 LSSGDNSEHPG
+304 LSSGDNSEYPG

-328 TREVIHNGLAYAKK
+328 TSEVIHNGLAYAKK
-342 KEWNS
+342 KGWNS
-347 PLSSIIGGAALLN
+347 PYKAIIGGASLLN
-360 NYIKYGQN
+360 DYIKYGQN
-368 TLYLQKFDFAGDN
+368 TLYLQKFDFAGDT
-381 YYTNQYMQNIRAPYS
+381 YYSTQYMQNVRAPYS

-402 SAYAKNN
+402 SAYVKNN
-409 FLDIKFTFSIPVF
+409 SLDIKFTFSVPVF
-422 KGVMPD
+422 KGTMPD

-434 KYNEDSSLSMLSVTS
+434 KYNEDSSLSKLSVTS

-468 KKIDSITVNAS
+468 KKIDNITVNAS

-493 DLNNDVNTFE
+493 DLNKDVTVLE
-503 IIVKSAAGT
+503 IIVTSAAGT

-522 VEEVVLTP
+522 VDEVVLTP

-549 DLGSDANSF
+549 DLGSDAKSF

-571 EIPENKILH
+571 QISENKVLY
-580 TGMNVKITSG
+580 TGMNIKITSG
-590 ISSNYT
+590 ITSNYT

-628 DAYFNASDVN
+628 NAYLYASDIN
-638 KDGLID
+638 KDGNVD
-644 IIDLLKMRKHILNV
+644 IIDLLKIQKHILNV
-658 NKIEQ
+658 SKIEQ

>member
-1 MDKYKVGGRL
+1 M
-11 KHYLRLLI
+11 KHYLKFII
-19 VLIICFGVNV
+19 VLAICLGTNV
-29 YADTTYIRGN
+29 FADTTYIRGQ

-56 CGALKS
+56 CGAVKS
-62 DTNTNISISYPE
+62 DTNSNIAISYPE

-97 IGYISKGT
+97 TGYISKGT
-105 SSKDY
+105 SSKAY
-110 VETKTFTITD
+110 VETKTFKVTD
-120 GVINELLTL
+120 GDINQMLSL
-129 GFPQSYAEKLAK
+129 GFPKSYAEKLAK
-141 LKVSHPEWVFVPYKV
+141 LKVSHPNWQFVPYKV

-165 GETKYISTNLINGTN
+165 GETKYISTNLINGSN

-186 EDGAYVDG
+186 EDGAYVNG

-225 HVFMFEVLNFDKD
+225 HVFMFEVLNFDSSV
-238 IQTNELL
+238 QTTELL
-245 QSLLNGSFMS
+245 QSLLNGTFMS
-255 GNGFYYND
+255 GNAFYYND
-263 KNEKVDISYAEIF
+263 KNEKVNISYAQTF
-276 KTAGEKNEIS
+276 RDAGEKNQIS

-296 EQGLNGSA
+296 EQGSNGSS
-304 LSSGDNSEHPG
+304 LSSGDNSEYPG

-328 TREVIHNGLAYAKK
+328 TSEVIHNGLAYAKK
-342 KEWNS
+342 KGWNS
-347 PLSSIIGGAALLN
+347 PYKAIIGGASLLN
-360 NYIKYGQN
+360 DYIKYGQN
-368 TLYLQKFDFAGDN
+368 TLYLQKFDFAGDT
-381 YYTNQYMQNIRAPYS
+381 YYSTQYMQNVRAPYS

-402 SAYAKNN
+402 SAYVKNN
-409 FLDIKFTFSIPVF
+409 SLDIKFTFSVPVF
-422 KGVMPD
+422 KGTMPD

-434 KYNEDSSLSMLSVTS
+434 KYNEDSSLSKLSVTS

-468 KKIDSITVNAS
+468 KKIDNITVNAS

-493 DLNNDVNTFE
+493 DLNKDVTVLE
-503 IIVKSAAGT
+503 IIVTSAAGT

-522 VEEVVLTP
+522 VDEVVLTP

-571 EIPENKILH
+571 QISENKVLY
-580 TGMNVKITSG
+580 TGMNIKITSG
-590 ISSNYT
+590 ITSNYT

-628 DAYFNASDVN
+628 NAYLYASDIN
-638 KDGLID
+638 KDGNVD
-644 IIDLLKMRKHILNV
+644 IIDLLKIQKHILNV
-658 NKIEQ
+658 SKIEQ

>member
-1 MDKYKVGGRL
+1 M
-11 KHYLRLLI
+11 KHYLKFII
-19 VLIICFGVNV
+19 VLAICLGTNV
-29 YADTTYIRGN
+29 FADTTYIRGQ

-56 CGALKS
+56 CGAVKS
-62 DTNTNISISYPE
+62 DTNSNIAISYPE

-97 IGYISKGT
+97 TGYISKGT
-105 SSKDY
+105 SSKAY
-110 VETKTFTITD
+110 VETKTFKVTD
-120 GVINELLTL
+120 GDINQMLTL
-129 GFPQSYAEKLAK
+129 GFPKSYAEKLAK
-141 LKVSHPEWVFVPYKV
+141 LKVSHPNWQFVPYKV

-165 GETKYISTNLINGTN
+165 GETKYISTNLINGSN

-186 EDGAYVDG
+186 EDGAYVNG

-225 HVFMFEVLNFDKD
+225 HVFMFEVLNFDSSV
-238 IQTNELL
+238 QTTELL
-245 QSLLNGSFMS
+245 QSLLNGTFMS
-255 GNGFYYND
+255 GNAFYYND
-263 KNEKVDISYAEIF
+263 KNEKVNISYAQTF
-276 KTAGEKNEIS
+276 RDAGEKNQIS

-296 EQGLNGSA
+296 EQGSNGSS
-304 LSSGDNSEHPG
+304 LSSGDNSEYPG

-328 TREVIHNGLAYAKK
+328 TSEVIHNGLAYAKK
-342 KEWNS
+342 KGWNS
-347 PLSSIIGGAALLN
+347 PYNAIIGGASLLN
-360 NYIKYGQN
+360 DYIKYGQN
-368 TLYLQKFDFAGDN
+368 TLYLQKFDFAGDT
-381 YYTNQYMQNIRAPYS
+381 YYSTQYMQNVRAPYS

-402 SAYAKNN
+402 SAYVKNN
-409 FLDIKFTFSIPVF
+409 SLDIKFTFSVPVF
-422 KGVMPD
+422 KGTMPD

-434 KYNEDSSLSMLSVTS
+434 KYNEDSSLSKLSVTS

-468 KKIDSITVNAS
+468 KKIDNITVNAS

-493 DLNNDVNTFE
+493 DLNKDVTVLE
-503 IIVKSAAGT
+503 IIVTSAAGT

-522 VEEVVLTP
+522 VDEVVLTP

-571 EIPENKILH
+571 QISENKVLY
-580 TGMNVKITSG
+580 TGMNIKITSG
-590 ISSNYT
+590 ITSNYT

-628 DAYFNASDVN
+628 NAYLNASDIN
-638 KDGLID
+638 KDENVD
-644 IIDLLKMRKHILNV
+644 IIDLLKIQKHILNV
-658 NKIEQ
+658 SKIEQ